1 MRPLN
6 LTISAFGPYKDE
18 TFIDFTKLGEKGMYL
33 ITGDTG
39 AGKTTIF
46 DAICFALYG
55 EPSGSSRDP
64 RMFRCKYSD
73 AKVPTYVELLFSY
86 HGKEYRIRRNPEY
99 ERPALRGGGTTTQ
112 KADAILEFPDGR
124 EAVTKTSEVTKE
136 VEKIIGL
143 SKDQFT
149 QIAMIAQGDFMKLL
163 LSDTTE
169 RSKIFRQI
177 FMTGRYQ
184 KLQEILKKEAN
195 KAENEYRLKSAIATD
210 NIAQIQVRSDDQEDR
225 KRFLE
230 CSKADELEAFID
242 DIDKEDK
249 EDLKLLSKKESELR
263 KSLADLNKSIG
274 VATERKKSEDLLKKN
289 KDALEKAKPEY
300 ESAKE
305 DLKNKAR
312 DYKKSEPLAIMISSE
327 KENLSSYDKLAETQA
342 NILDADKKLS
352 ALTKSKED
360 LVKKAADL
368 EKEYTSKK
376 KDQQKLKDVP
386 AKKIKAEE
394 ELGKIKNKGKEVQD
408 IVVAI
413 KNEYPKEKEK
423 LVDLQK
429 EYQDQARKYELIQR
443 EYESKN
449 RLFLDAQAGIL
460 AEGLSQGEPCPVCGS
475 TDHPHLAVLKQEVP
489 LQKDVDDA
497 MNRAEKQRALMQKAV
512 SSASAKKAE
521 VNKLFDTIIDDIK
534 SYINIVLGE
543 DHDDH
548 IDENKYKSGYYDNG
562 EAARNEDKS
571 IALDDSDISGSDDK
585 SDINAY
591 ISNIAAILSDEEG
604 LKSSKEKYEL
614 PEGLSESLNQE
625 FDSLKKD
632 LKNVNALISSLKKDA
647 DLLESLSA
655 EIPALEKKIKEVSR
669 QQNENALYSK
679 ELETTITGLKVREKE
694 LKKSLTYESK
704 EKALEHIKKLELEKE
719 VIDKAYKDADAK
731 VRECEKKI
739 QDLTGQ
745 IAALSKNLA
754 KGKSENLEELE
765 EKRSDLNKEY
775 TDNNKLLSLV
785 KSRIDDNK
793 ELKAKLLSLGTEL
806 EVLEHELTY
815 KKIISQTAN
824 GNLSGKAKIMLETYI
839 QRSFFD
845 RIINRANVRFM
856 TMSGGHYELVR
867 RDEDNIKSQ
876 SGLELDVIDHYNG
889 GTRSVRTL
897 SGGESFMASL
907 SLALG
912 LSDEIQRSA
921 GGIQLDTMFVDEGFG
936 SLDDATLDQA
946 ISSLAS
952 LSEGNRLVGIISHVG
967 ELKERIDK
975 QLVVTVTQGK
985 GSFIECRVE

>member
-112 KADAILEFPDGR
+112 KADALLELPDGR

-184 KLQEILKKEAN
+184 RLQEILKKEAN
-195 KAENEYRLKSAIATD
+195 KTEDDYKLKSAIATEK
-210 NIAQIQVRSDDQEDR
+210 IAQIQVRSEDQEEQ

-230 CSKADELEAFID
+230 CSKADEIEAFID

-249 EDLKLLSKKESELR
+249 EDFKLFSKKESELR
-263 KSLADLNKSIG
+263 KSLADLNRSIG
-274 VATERKKSEDLLKKN
+274 VATERKKSEDLLNKN
-289 KDALEKAKPEY
+289 KAALEKAKPEY

-305 DLKNKAR
+305 DLKNKAK

-327 KENLSSYDKLAETQA
+327 KENLSSYDKLDETQ
-342 NILDADKKLS
+342 NSILEAEKKLS
-352 ALTKSKED
+352 ALKKSKEE
-360 LVKKAADL
+360 LVNKAAEL
-368 EKEYTSKK
+368 EKEYAAKK

-386 AKKIKAEE
+386 ARKIKAEE
-394 ELGKIKNKGKEVQD
+394 ELGKIKNKGKDVQD

-413 KNEYPKEKEK
+413 KNEYPKEKEE
-423 LVDLQK
+423 LLDLQK
-429 EYQDQARKYELIQR
+429 EYQDQAKKYELIQR

-460 AEGLSQGEPCPVCGS
+460 AEDLSEGEPCPVCGS
-475 TDHPHLAVLKQEVP
+475 TVHPHLAVLKQEVP

-512 SSASAKKAE
+512 SRASAKKAE

-534 SYINIVLGE
+534 SYINKGFIE
-543 DHDDH
+543 D
-548 IDENKYKSGYYDNG
+548 IEDEHKDNIEAIDNG
-562 EAARNEDKS
+562 DILRSEDKS
-571 IALDDSDISGSDDK
+571 IASDKGDVSRHEDKADISS
-585 SDINAY
+585 N
-591 ISNIAAILSDEEG
+591 ISNIAAILSDEEE
-604 LKSSKEKYEL
+604 LRSSKEKYEI
-614 PEGLSESLNQE
+614 PEGLSDSLGLE

-632 LKNVNALISSLKKDA
+632 LKDVTAVIKSLKEA
-647 DLLESLSA
+647 SDLLESLTA
-655 EIPALEKKIKEVSR
+655 EIPAFEKSIKEVS
-669 QQNENALYSK
+669 QMQNENALSSK

-719 VIDKAYKDADAK
+719 AIDKAYKDADAK
-731 VRECEKKI
+731 ARDCEKKV

-765 EKRSDLNKEY
+765 ERRSDLNKEY

-785 KSRIDDNK
+785 KNRIDNNK
-793 ELKAKLLSLGTEL
+793 ELKTKLLSLGTEL
-806 EVLEHELTY
+806 ETLEHEFTY

-985 GSFIECRVE
+985 GSFIECRTE

>member
-112 KADAILEFPDGR
+112 KADALLEFPDGR

-184 KLQEILKKEAN
+184 RLQEILKKEAN
-195 KAENEYRLKSAIATD
+195 KTEDDYKLKSAIATEK
-210 NIAQIQVRSDDQEDR
+210 IAQIQVRSEDQEEQ

-230 CSKADELEAFID
+230 CSKADEIEAFID

-249 EDLKLLSKKESELR
+249 EDLKLFSKKESELR
-263 KSLADLNKSIG
+263 KSLADLNRSIG
-274 VATERKKSEDLLKKN
+274 VATERKKSEDLLNKN
-289 KDALEKAKPEY
+289 KAALEKAKPEY

-305 DLKNKAR
+305 DLKNKAK

-327 KENLSSYDKLAETQA
+327 KENLSSYDKLDETQ
-342 NILDADKKLS
+342 NSILEAEKKLS
-352 ALTKSKED
+352 ALKKSKEE
-360 LVKKAADL
+360 LVNKAAEL
-368 EKEYTSKK
+368 EKEYAAKK

-386 AKKIKAEE
+386 ARKIKAEE
-394 ELGKIKNKGKEVQD
+394 ELGKIKNKGKDVQD

-413 KNEYPKEKEK
+413 KNEYPKEKEE
-423 LVDLQK
+423 LLDLQK
-429 EYQDQARKYELIQR
+429 EYQDQAKKYELIQR

-460 AEGLSQGEPCPVCGS
+460 AEGLSEGEPCPVCGS
-475 TDHPHLAVLKQEVP
+475 TVHPHLAVLKQEVP

-512 SSASAKKAE
+512 SRASAKKAE

-534 SYINIVLGE
+534 SYINKGFIE
-543 DHDDH
+543 D
-548 IDENKYKSGYYDNG
+548 IEDEHKDNIEAIDNG
-562 EAARNEDKS
+562 DISRSEDKS
-571 IALDDSDISGSDDK
+571 IASDKGDVSRHEDKADISS
-585 SDINAY
+585 N
-591 ISNIAAILSDEEG
+591 ISNIAAILSDEEE
-604 LKSSKEKYEL
+604 LRSSKEKYEI
-614 PEGLSESLNQE
+614 PEGLSDSLGLE

-632 LKNVNALISSLKKDA
+632 LKDVTAVIKSLKEA
-647 DLLESLSA
+647 SDLLESLTA
-655 EIPALEKKIKEVSR
+655 EIPAFEKSIKEVS
-669 QQNENALYSK
+669 QMQNENALSSK

-719 VIDKAYKDADAK
+719 AIDKAYKDADAK
-731 VRECEKKI
+731 ARDCEKKV

-765 EKRSDLNKEY
+765 ERRSDLNKEY
-775 TDNNKLLSLV
+775 TDNNKLLSFV
-785 KSRIDDNK
+785 KNRIDNNK
-793 ELKAKLLSLGTEL
+793 ELKTKLLSLGTEL
-806 EVLEHELTY
+806 ETLEHEFTY

-985 GSFIECRVE
+985 GSFIECRTE

>member
-112 KADAILEFPDGR
+112 KADALLELPDGR

-184 KLQEILKKEAN
+184 RLQEILKKEAN
-195 KAENEYRLKSAIATD
+195 KAENDYKLKSAIATE
-210 NIAQIQVRSDDQEDR
+210 NIAQIQVRSEDQEEQ

-230 CSKADELEAFID
+230 CSKADEIEAFID

-249 EDLKLLSKKESELR
+249 EDLKLFSKKESELR
-263 KSLADLNKSIG
+263 KSLADLNRSIG
-274 VATERKKSEDLLKKN
+274 VATERKKSEDLLNKN
-289 KDALEKAKPEY
+289 KAALEKAKPEY

-305 DLKNKAR
+305 DLKNKAK

-327 KENLSSYDKLAETQA
+327 KENLSSYDKLNDTQNSILEAE
-342 NILDADKKLS
+342 KKLS
-352 ALTKSKED
+352 ALKKSKEE
-360 LVKKAADL
+360 LANKAAEL
-368 EKEYTSKK
+368 EKEYAAKK

-386 AKKIKAEE
+386 ARKIKAEE
-394 ELGKIKNKGKEVQD
+394 ELGKIKNKGKDVQD

-413 KNEYPKEKEK
+413 KNEYPKEKEE
-423 LVDLQK
+423 LLDLQK
-429 EYQDQARKYELIQR
+429 EYQDQAKKYELIQR

-460 AEGLSQGEPCPVCGS
+460 AEGLSEGEPCPVCGS
-475 TDHPHLAVLKQEVP
+475 TVHPHLAVLKQEVP

-512 SSASAKKAE
+512 SRASAKKAE

-534 SYINIVLGE
+534 SYINKGFIE
-543 DHDDH
+543 DIEDEHKDKIEA
-548 IDENKYKSGYYDNG
+548 IDNCDIS
-562 EAARNEDKS
+562 RSEDKS
-571 IALDDSDISGSDDK
+571 IASDKGDVSRHEDKADISS
-585 SDINAY
+585 N
-591 ISNIAAILSDEEG
+591 ISNIAAILSDEEE
-604 LKSSKEKYEL
+604 LRSSKEKYEI
-614 PEGLSESLNQE
+614 PAGLSDSLGLE

-632 LKNVNALISSLKKDA
+632 LKDVTAVIKSLKEA
-647 DLLESLSA
+647 SDLLESLTA
-655 EIPALEKKIKEVSR
+655 EIPAFEKAIKEVS
-669 QQNENALYSK
+669 QMQNENALSSK

-731 VRECEKKI
+731 ARDFEKKV

-765 EKRSDLNKEY
+765 ERRSDLNKEY

-785 KSRIDDNK
+785 KNRIDNNK
-793 ELKAKLLSLGTEL
+793 ELKTKLLSLGTEL

-815 KKIISQTAN
+815 KNIISQTAN

-985 GSFIECRVE
+985 GSFIECRTE

>member
-112 KADAILEFPDGR
+112 KADALLEFPDGR

-184 KLQEILKKEAN
+184 RLQEILKKEAN
-195 KAENEYRLKSAIATD
+195 KAEDDYKLKSAIATEK
-210 NIAQIQVRSDDQEDR
+210 IAQIQVRSEDQEEQ

-230 CSKADELEAFID
+230 CSKADEIEAFID

-249 EDLKLLSKKESELR
+249 EDLKLFSKKESELR
-263 KSLADLNKSIG
+263 KSLADLNRSIG
-274 VATERKKSEDLLKKN
+274 VATERKKSEDLLNKN
-289 KDALEKAKPEY
+289 KAALEKAKPEY

-305 DLKNKAR
+305 DLKNKAK

-327 KENLSSYDKLAETQA
+327 KENLSSYDKLDETQ
-342 NILDADKKLS
+342 NSILEAEKKLS
-352 ALTKSKED
+352 ALKKSKKE
-360 LVKKAADL
+360 LVNKAAEL
-368 EKEYTSKK
+368 EKEYAAKK

-386 AKKIKAEE
+386 ARKIKAEE
-394 ELGKIKNKGKEVQD
+394 ELGKIKNKGKDVQD

-413 KNEYPKEKEK
+413 KNEYPKEKEE
-423 LVDLQK
+423 LLDLQK
-429 EYQDQARKYELIQR
+429 EYQDQAKKYELIQR

-460 AEGLSQGEPCPVCGS
+460 AEGLSEGEPCPVCGS
-475 TDHPHLAVLKQEVP
+475 TVHPHLAVLKQEVP

-512 SSASAKKAE
+512 SRASAKKAE

-534 SYINIVLGE
+534 SYINKGFIE
-543 DHDDH
+543 D
-548 IDENKYKSGYYDNG
+548 IEDEHKDNIEAIDNG
-562 EAARNEDKS
+562 DISRSEDKN
-571 IALDDSDISGSDDK
+571 IASDKGDASRREDKADISS
-585 SDINAY
+585 N
-591 ISNIAAILSDEEG
+591 ISNIAAILSDEEE
-604 LKSSKEKYEL
+604 LRSSKEKYEI
-614 PEGLSESLNQE
+614 PEGLSDSLGLE

-632 LKNVNALISSLKKDA
+632 LKDVTAVIKSLKEA
-647 DLLESLSA
+647 SDLLESLTA
-655 EIPALEKKIKEVSR
+655 EIPAFEKSIKEVS
-669 QQNENALYSK
+669 QMQNENALSSK

-719 VIDKAYKDADAK
+719 AIDKAYKDADAK
-731 VRECEKKI
+731 ARDCEKKV

-765 EKRSDLNKEY
+765 ERRSDLNKEY

-785 KSRIDDNK
+785 KNRIDNNK
-793 ELKAKLLSLGTEL
+793 ELKTKLLSLGTEL
-806 EVLEHELTY
+806 ETLEHEFTY

-975 QLVVTVTQGK
+975 QLVVTVTQDK
-985 GSFIECRVE
+985 GSFIECRTE

>member
-112 KADAILEFPDGR
+112 KADALLELPDGR

-184 KLQEILKKEAN
+184 RLQEILKKEAN
-195 KAENEYRLKSAIATD
+195 KAENDYKLKSAIATD
-210 NIAQIQVRSDDQEDR
+210 NIAQIQVRSEDQEEQ

-230 CSKADELEAFID
+230 CSKADEIEAFID

-249 EDLKLLSKKESELR
+249 EDLKLFSKKESELR
-263 KSLADLNKSIG
+263 KSLADLNRSIG
-274 VATERKKSEDLLKKN
+274 VATERKKSEDLLNKN
-289 KDALEKAKPEY
+289 KAALEKARPEY

-305 DLKNKAR
+305 DLKNKAK

-327 KENLSSYDKLAETQA
+327 KENLSSYDKLNDTQNSILEAE
-342 NILDADKKLS
+342 KKLS
-352 ALTKSKED
+352 ALKKSKEE
-360 LVKKAADL
+360 LINKAAEL
-368 EKEYTSKK
+368 EKEYAAKK

-386 AKKIKAEE
+386 ARKIKAEE
-394 ELGKIKNKGKEVQD
+394 ELGKIKNKGKDVQD

-413 KNEYPKEKEK
+413 KNEYPKEKEE
-423 LVDLQK
+423 LLDLQK
-429 EYQDQARKYELIQR
+429 EYQDQAKKYELIQR

-460 AEGLSQGEPCPVCGS
+460 AEGLSEGEPCPVCGS
-475 TDHPHLAVLKQEVP
+475 TVHPHLAVLKQEVP

-512 SSASAKKAE
+512 SRASAKKAE

-534 SYINIVLGE
+534 SYINKGFIE
-543 DHDDH
+543 D
-548 IDENKYKSGYYDNG
+548 IEDEHKDKIEAIDNG
-562 EAARNEDKS
+562 DISRSEDKS
-571 IALDDSDISGSDDK
+571 IASDKGDVSRHEDKADISS
-585 SDINAY
+585 N
-591 ISNIAAILSDEEG
+591 ISNIAAILSDEEE
-604 LKSSKEKYEL
+604 LRSSKEKYEI
-614 PEGLSESLNQE
+614 PAGLSDSLGLE

-632 LKNVNALISSLKKDA
+632 LKDVTAVIKSLKEA
-647 DLLESLSA
+647 SDLLESLTA
-655 EIPALEKKIKEVSR
+655 EIPAFEKSIKEVS
-669 QQNENALYSK
+669 QMQNENALSSK

-719 VIDKAYKDADAK
+719 AIDKAYKDADAK
-731 VRECEKKI
+731 ARDCEKKV

-754 KGKSENLEELE
+754 KGKSENLEKLE
-765 EKRSDLNKEY
+765 ERRSDLNKEY

-785 KSRIDDNK
+785 KNRIDNNK
-793 ELKAKLLSLGTEL
+793 ELKTKLLSLGTEL
-806 EVLEHELTY
+806 ETLEHELTY

-985 GSFIECRVE
+985 GSFIECRTE

>member
-184 KLQEILKKEAN
+184 RLQEILKKEAN
-195 KAENEYRLKSAIATD
+195 KAEDDYKLKLAIATD
-210 NIAQIQVRSDDQEDR
+210 NIAQIQVRSEDQEEQ

-230 CSKADELEAFID
+230 CSKADEIEAFID

-249 EDLKLLSKKESELR
+249 EDFKLFSKKESELR
-263 KSLADLNKSIG
+263 KSLADLNRSIG
-274 VATERKKSEDLLKKN
+274 VATERKKSEDLLNKN
-289 KDALEKAKPEY
+289 KAALEKAKPEY

-305 DLKNKAR
+305 DLKNKAK

-327 KENLSSYDKLAETQA
+327 KENLSSYDKLDETQ
-342 NILDADKKLS
+342 NSILEAEKKLS
-352 ALTKSKED
+352 ALKKSKEE
-360 LVKKAADL
+360 LVNKAAEL
-368 EKEYTSKK
+368 EKEYAAKK

-386 AKKIKAEE
+386 ARKIKAEE
-394 ELGKIKNKGKEVQD
+394 ELGKIKNKGKDVQD

-413 KNEYPKEKEK
+413 KNEYPKEKEE
-423 LVDLQK
+423 LLDLQK
-429 EYQDQARKYELIQR
+429 EYQDQAKKYELIQR

-460 AEGLSQGEPCPVCGS
+460 AEGLSEGEPCPVCGS
-475 TDHPHLAVLKQEVP
+475 TVHPHLAVLKQEVP

-512 SSASAKKAE
+512 SRASAKKAE

-534 SYINIVLGE
+534 SYINKGFIE
-543 DHDDH
+543 D
-548 IDENKYKSGYYDNG
+548 IEDEHKDNIEAIDNG
-562 EAARNEDKS
+562 DISRSEDKN
-571 IALDDSDISGSDDK
+571 IASDKGDVSRHEDKADISS
-585 SDINAY
+585 N
-591 ISNIAAILSDEEG
+591 ISNIAAILSDEEE
-604 LKSSKEKYEL
+604 LRSSKEKYEI
-614 PEGLSESLNQE
+614 PEGLSDSLGLE

-632 LKNVNALISSLKKDA
+632 LKDVTAVIKSLKEA
-647 DLLESLSA
+647 SDLLESLTA
-655 EIPALEKKIKEVSR
+655 EIPAFEKSIKEVS
-669 QQNENALYSK
+669 QMQNENALSSK

-719 VIDKAYKDADAK
+719 AIDKAYKDADAK
-731 VRECEKKI
+731 ARDCEKKV

-765 EKRSDLNKEY
+765 ERRSDLNKEY

-785 KSRIDDNK
+785 KNRIDNNK
-793 ELKAKLLSLGTEL
+793 ELKTKLLSLGTEL
-806 EVLEHELTY
+806 ETLEHEFTY

-985 GSFIECRVE
+985 GSFIECRTE

>member
-112 KADAILEFPDGR
+112 KADALLELPDGR

-184 KLQEILKKEAN
+184 RLQEILKKEAN
-195 KAENEYRLKSAIATD
+195 KAEDDYKLKSAIATEK
-210 NIAQIQVRSDDQEDR
+210 IAQIQVRSEDQEEQ

-230 CSKADELEAFID
+230 CSKTDEIEAFID

-249 EDLKLLSKKESELR
+249 EDLKFFSKKESELR
-263 KSLADLNKSIG
+263 KSLADLNRSIG
-274 VATERKKSEDLLKKN
+274 VATERKKSEDLLNKN
-289 KDALEKAKPEY
+289 KAALEKAKPEY

-305 DLKNKAR
+305 DLKNKAK

-327 KENLSSYDKLAETQA
+327 KENLSSYDKLDETQ
-342 NILDADKKLS
+342 NSILEAEKKLS
-352 ALTKSKED
+352 ALKKSKEE
-360 LVKKAADL
+360 LVNKAAEL
-368 EKEYTSKK
+368 EKEYAAKK

-386 AKKIKAEE
+386 ARKIKAEE
-394 ELGKIKNKGKEVQD
+394 ELGKIKNKGKDVQD

-413 KNEYPKEKEK
+413 KNEYPKEKEE
-423 LVDLQK
+423 LLDLQK
-429 EYQDQARKYELIQR
+429 EYQDQAKKYELIQR

-460 AEGLSQGEPCPVCGS
+460 AEGLSEGEPCPVCGS
-475 TDHPHLAVLKQEVP
+475 TVHPHLAVLKQEVP

-512 SSASAKKAE
+512 SRASAKKAE

-534 SYINIVLGE
+534 SYINKGFIE
-543 DHDDH
+543 DIEDEHKDNIEA
-548 IDENKYKSGYYDNG
+548 IDN
-562 EAARNEDKS
+562 
-571 IALDDSDISGSDDK
+571 SDISRSEDKNIASDKGDVSRHEDK
-585 SDINAY
+585 ADISSN
-591 ISNIAAILSDEEG
+591 ISNIAAILSDEEE
-604 LKSSKEKYEL
+604 LRSSKEKYEI
-614 PEGLSESLNQE
+614 PEGLSDSLGLE

-632 LKNVNALISSLKKDA
+632 LKDVTAVIKSLKEA
-647 DLLESLSA
+647 SDLLESLTA
-655 EIPALEKKIKEVSR
+655 EIPAFEKSIKEVS
-669 QQNENALYSK
+669 QMQNENALSSK

-719 VIDKAYKDADAK
+719 AIDKAYKDADAK
-731 VRECEKKI
+731 ARDCEKKV

-765 EKRSDLNKEY
+765 ERRSDLNKEY

-785 KSRIDDNK
+785 KNRIDNNK
-793 ELKAKLLSLGTEL
+793 ELKTKLLSLGTEL
-806 EVLEHELTY
+806 ETLEHEFTY

-985 GSFIECRVE
+985 GSFIECRTE

>member
-99 ERPALRGGGTTTQ
+99 ERPALRGGGTTSQ
-112 KADAILEFPDGR
+112 KADALLELPDGR

-184 KLQEILKKEAN
+184 RLQEILKKEAN
-195 KAENEYRLKSAIATD
+195 KAENDYKFKSAIATD
-210 NIAQIQVRSDDQEDR
+210 NIAQIQVRSEDQEEQ

-230 CSKADELEAFID
+230 CSKSDEIEAFID

-249 EDLKLLSKKESELR
+249 EDLKLFSKKESELR
-263 KSLADLNKSIG
+263 KSLADLNRSIG
-274 VATERKKSEDLLKKN
+274 VATERKKSEDLLNKN
-289 KDALEKAKPEY
+289 KAALEKAKPEY

-305 DLKNKAR
+305 DLKNKAK

-327 KENLSSYDKLAETQA
+327 KENLSSYDKLNDTQNSILEAE
-342 NILDADKKLS
+342 KKLS
-352 ALTKSKED
+352 ALKKSKEE
-360 LVKKAADL
+360 LVNKAAEL
-368 EKEYTSKK
+368 EKEYDAKK

-386 AKKIKAEE
+386 ARKIKAEE
-394 ELGKIKNKGKEVQD
+394 ELGKIKNKGKDVQD

-413 KNEYPKEKEK
+413 KNEYPKEKEE
-423 LVDLQK
+423 LFSLQK
-429 EYQDQARKYELIQR
+429 EYQDQAKKYELIQR

-475 TDHPHLAVLKQEVP
+475 TVHPHLAVLKQEVP

-512 SSASAKKAE
+512 SRASAKKAE

-534 SYINIVLGE
+534 SYINKGFIE
-543 DHDDH
+543 D
-548 IDENKYKSGYYDNG
+548 IEDEHKDNIEAIDNG
-562 EAARNEDKS
+562 DISRSEDKS
-571 IALDDSDISGSDDK
+571 IASDKGDVSRHEDKADISS
-585 SDINAY
+585 N
-591 ISNIAAILSDEEG
+591 ISNIAAILSDEEE
-604 LKSSKEKYEL
+604 LRSSKEKYEI
-614 PEGLSESLNQE
+614 PAGLSDSLGLE
-625 FDSLKKD
+625 FDSLKKE
-632 LKNVNALISSLKKDA
+632 LKDVTAVIKSLKEVS
-647 DLLESLSA
+647 DLLESLTS
-655 EIPALEKKIKEVSR
+655 EIPAFEKSIKEVS
-669 QQNENALYSK
+669 QMQNENALSSK

-719 VIDKAYKDADAK
+719 AIDKAYKDADAK
-731 VRECEKKI
+731 ARDCEKKV

-765 EKRSDLNKEY
+765 ERRSDLNKEY

-785 KSRIDDNK
+785 KNRIDNNK
-793 ELKAKLLSLGTEL
+793 ELKTKLLSLGTEL
-806 EVLEHELTY
+806 ETLEHELTY

-985 GSFIECRVE
+985 GSFIECKVE

>member
-184 KLQEILKKEAN
+184 RLQEILKKEAN
-195 KAENEYRLKSAIATD
+195 KTEDDYKLKLAIATEK
-210 NIAQIQVRSDDQEDR
+210 IAQIQVRSEDQEEQ

-230 CSKADELEAFID
+230 CSKTDEIEAFID

-249 EDLKLLSKKESELR
+249 EDLKLFSKKESELR

-274 VATERKKSEDLLKKN
+274 VATERKKSEDLLNKN
-289 KDALEKAKPEY
+289 KAALEKAKPEY

-305 DLKNKAR
+305 DLKNKAK

-327 KENLSSYDKLAETQA
+327 KENLSSYDKLDETQ
-342 NILDADKKLS
+342 NSILEAEKKLS
-352 ALTKSKED
+352 ALKKSKEE
-360 LVKKAADL
+360 LVNKAAEL
-368 EKEYTSKK
+368 EKEYAAKK
-376 KDQQKLKDVP
+376 KNQQKLKDVP
-386 AKKIKAEE
+386 ARKIKAEE
-394 ELGKIKNKGKEVQD
+394 ELGKIKNKGKDVQD

-413 KNEYPKEKEK
+413 KNEYPKEKEE
-423 LVDLQK
+423 LLDLQK
-429 EYQDQARKYELIQR
+429 EYQDQAKKYELIQR

-460 AEGLSQGEPCPVCGS
+460 AEGLSEGEPCPVCGS
-475 TDHPHLAVLKQEVP
+475 TVHPHLAVLKQEVP

-512 SSASAKKAE
+512 SRASAKKAE

-534 SYINIVLGE
+534 SYINKGFIE
-543 DHDDH
+543 D
-548 IDENKYKSGYYDNG
+548 IEDEHKDNIEAIDNG
-562 EAARNEDKS
+562 DISRSEDKS
-571 IALDDSDISGSDDK
+571 IASDKGDVSRHEDKADISS
-585 SDINAY
+585 N
-591 ISNIAAILSDEEG
+591 ISNIAAILSDEEELG
-604 LKSSKEKYEL
+604 SSKEKYEI
-614 PEGLSESLNQE
+614 PEGLSDSLGLE

-632 LKNVNALISSLKKDA
+632 LKDVTAVIKSLKEA
-647 DLLESLSA
+647 SDLLESLTA
-655 EIPALEKKIKEVSR
+655 EIPAFEKSIKEVS
-669 QQNENALYSK
+669 QMQNENALSSK

-719 VIDKAYKDADAK
+719 AIDKAYKDADAK
-731 VRECEKKI
+731 ARDCEKKV

-765 EKRSDLNKEY
+765 ERRSDLNKEY

-785 KSRIDDNK
+785 KNRIDNNK
-793 ELKAKLLSLGTEL
+793 ELKTKLLSLGTEL
-806 EVLEHELTY
+806 ETLEHEFTY

-912 LSDEIQRSA
+912 LSDEIQRSV

-985 GSFIECRVE
+985 GSFIECRTE

>member
-112 KADAILEFPDGR
+112 KADALLEFPDGR

-184 KLQEILKKEAN
+184 RLQEILKKEAN
-195 KAENEYRLKSAIATD
+195 KTEDDYKLKSAIATEK
-210 NIAQIQVRSDDQEDR
+210 IAQIQVRSEDQEEQ

-230 CSKADELEAFID
+230 CSKADEIEAFID

-249 EDLKLLSKKESELR
+249 EDFKLFSKKESELR
-263 KSLADLNKSIG
+263 KSLADLNRSIG
-274 VATERKKSEDLLKKN
+274 VATERKKSEDLLNKN
-289 KDALEKAKPEY
+289 KAALEKAKPEY

-305 DLKNKAR
+305 DLKNKAK

-327 KENLSSYDKLAETQA
+327 KENLSSYDKLDETQ
-342 NILDADKKLS
+342 NSILEAEKKLS
-352 ALTKSKED
+352 ALKKSKEE
-360 LVKKAADL
+360 LVNKAAEL
-368 EKEYTSKK
+368 EKEYAAKK

-386 AKKIKAEE
+386 ARKIKAEE
-394 ELGKIKNKGKEVQD
+394 ELGKIKNKGKDVQD

-413 KNEYPKEKEK
+413 KNEYPKEKEE
-423 LVDLQK
+423 LLDLQK
-429 EYQDQARKYELIQR
+429 EYQDQAKKYELIQR

-460 AEGLSQGEPCPVCGS
+460 AEDLSEGEPCPVCGS
-475 TDHPHLAVLKQEVP
+475 TVHPHLAVLKQEVP

-512 SSASAKKAE
+512 SRASAKKAE

-534 SYINIVLGE
+534 SYINKGFIE
-543 DHDDH
+543 D
-548 IDENKYKSGYYDNG
+548 IEDEHKDNIEAIDNG
-562 EAARNEDKS
+562 DILRSEDKS
-571 IALDDSDISGSDDK
+571 IASDKGDVSRHEDKADISS
-585 SDINAY
+585 N
-591 ISNIAAILSDEEG
+591 ISNIAAILSDEEE
-604 LKSSKEKYEL
+604 LRSSKEKYEI
-614 PEGLSESLNQE
+614 PEGLSDSLGLE

-632 LKNVNALISSLKKDA
+632 LKDVTAVIKSLKEA
-647 DLLESLSA
+647 SDLLESLTA
-655 EIPALEKKIKEVSR
+655 EIPAFEKSIKEVS
-669 QQNENALYSK
+669 QMQNENALSSK

-719 VIDKAYKDADAK
+719 AIDKAYKDADAK
-731 VRECEKKI
+731 ARDCEKKV

-765 EKRSDLNKEY
+765 ERRSDLNKEY

-785 KSRIDDNK
+785 KNRIDNNK
-793 ELKAKLLSLGTEL
+793 ELKTKLLSLGTEL
-806 EVLEHELTY
+806 ETLEHEFTY

-985 GSFIECRVE
+985 GSFIECRTE

>member
-112 KADAILEFPDGR
+112 KADALLELPDGR

-184 KLQEILKKEAN
+184 RLQEILKKEAN
-195 KAENEYRLKSAIATD
+195 KAENDYKFKSAIATD
-210 NIAQIQVRSDDQEDR
+210 NIAQIQVRSEDQEEQ

-230 CSKADELEAFID
+230 CSKADEIEAFID

-249 EDLKLLSKKESELR
+249 EDLKLFSKKESELR
-263 KSLADLNKSIG
+263 KSLADLNRSIG
-274 VATERKKSEDLLKKN
+274 VATERKKSEDLLNKN
-289 KDALEKAKPEY
+289 KAALEKAKPEY

-305 DLKNKAR
+305 DLKNKAK

-327 KENLSSYDKLAETQA
+327 KENLSSYDKLNDTQNSILEAE
-342 NILDADKKLS
+342 KKLS
-352 ALTKSKED
+352 ALKKSKEE
-360 LVKKAADL
+360 LVNKAAEL
-368 EKEYTSKK
+368 EKEYAAKK

-386 AKKIKAEE
+386 ARKIKAEE
-394 ELGKIKNKGKEVQD
+394 ELGKIKNKGKDVQD

-413 KNEYPKEKEK
+413 KNEYPKEKEE
-423 LVDLQK
+423 LLDLQK
-429 EYQDQARKYELIQR
+429 EYQDQAKNYELIQR

-460 AEGLSQGEPCPVCGS
+460 AEGLSEGEPCPVCGS
-475 TDHPHLAVLKQEVP
+475 TVHPHLAVLKQEIP

-512 SSASAKKAE
+512 SRASAKKAE

-534 SYINIVLGE
+534 SYINKGIIE
-543 DHDDH
+543 D
-548 IDENKYKSGYYDNG
+548 IEDEHKDKIEAIDNG
-562 EAARNEDKS
+562 DISRSEDKN
-571 IALDDSDISGSDDK
+571 IASDKGDVSRHEDKADISS
-585 SDINAY
+585 N
-591 ISNIAAILSDEEG
+591 ISNIAAILSDEEE
-604 LKSSKEKYEL
+604 LRSSKEKYEI
-614 PEGLSESLNQE
+614 PAGLSDSLGLE

-632 LKNVNALISSLKKDA
+632 LKDVTAVIKSLKEA
-647 DLLESLSA
+647 SDLLESLTA
-655 EIPALEKKIKEVSR
+655 EIPAFEKSIKEVS
-669 QQNENALYSK
+669 QMQNENALSSK

-719 VIDKAYKDADAK
+719 AIDKAYKDADAK
-731 VRECEKKI
+731 ARDCEKKV

-765 EKRSDLNKEY
+765 ERRSDLNKEY

-785 KSRIDDNK
+785 KNRIDNNK
-793 ELKAKLLSLGTEL
+793 ELKTKLLSLGTEL

-985 GSFIECRVE
+985 GSFIECRTE

>member
-112 KADAILEFPDGR
+112 KADALLELPGGR

-184 KLQEILKKEAN
+184 RLQEILKKEAN
-195 KAENEYRLKSAIATD
+195 KAENDYKFKSAIATD
-210 NIAQIQVRSDDQEDR
+210 NIAQIQVRSEDQEEQ

-230 CSKADELEAFID
+230 CSKADEIEAFID

-249 EDLKLLSKKESELR
+249 EDLKLFSKKESELR
-263 KSLADLNKSIG
+263 KSLADLNRSIG
-274 VATERKKSEDLLKKN
+274 VATERKKSEDLLNKN
-289 KDALEKAKPEY
+289 KAALEKAKPEY

-305 DLKNKAR
+305 DLKNKAK

-327 KENLSSYDKLAETQA
+327 KENLSSYDKLNDTQNSILEAE
-342 NILDADKKLS
+342 KKLS
-352 ALTKSKED
+352 ALKKSKEE
-360 LVKKAADL
+360 LVNKAAEL
-368 EKEYTSKK
+368 EKEYAAKK

-386 AKKIKAEE
+386 ARKIKAEE
-394 ELGKIKNKGKEVQD
+394 ELGKIKNKGKDVQD

-413 KNEYPKEKEK
+413 KNEYPKEKEE
-423 LVDLQK
+423 LLDLQK
-429 EYQDQARKYELIQR
+429 EYQDQAKKYELIQR

-460 AEGLSQGEPCPVCGS
+460 AEGLSEGEPCPVCGS
-475 TDHPHLAVLKQEVP
+475 TVHPHLAVLKQEVP

-512 SSASAKKAE
+512 SRASAKKAE

-534 SYINIVLGE
+534 SYINKGFIE
-543 DHDDH
+543 D
-548 IDENKYKSGYYDNG
+548 IEDEHKDNIEAIDNG
-562 EAARNEDKS
+562 DISRSEDKN
-571 IALDDSDISGSDDK
+571 IASDKGDVSRHEDKADISS
-585 SDINAY
+585 N
-591 ISNIAAILSDEEG
+591 ISNIAAILSDEEE
-604 LKSSKEKYEL
+604 LRSSKEKYEI
-614 PEGLSESLNQE
+614 PAGLSDSLVLE

-632 LKNVNALISSLKKDA
+632 LKDVTAVIKSLKEA
-647 DLLESLSA
+647 SDLLESLTA
-655 EIPALEKKIKEVSR
+655 EIPAFEKLIKEVS
-669 QQNENALYSK
+669 QMQNENALSSK

-719 VIDKAYKDADAK
+719 AIDKAYKDADAK
-731 VRECEKKI
+731 VRDCEKKV

-765 EKRSDLNKEY
+765 ERRSDLNKEY

-785 KSRIDDNK
+785 KNRIDNNK
-793 ELKAKLLSLGTEL
+793 ELKTKLLSLGTEL
-806 EVLEHELTY
+806 ETLEQELTY

-985 GSFIECRVE
+985 GSFIECKVE

>member
-112 KADAILEFPDGR
+112 KADALLEFPDGR

-184 KLQEILKKEAN
+184 RLQEILKKEAN
-195 KAENEYRLKSAIATD
+195 KAEDDYKLKSAIATEK
-210 NIAQIQVRSDDQEDR
+210 IAQIQVRSEDQEEQ

-230 CSKADELEAFID
+230 CSKTDEIEAFID

-249 EDLKLLSKKESELR
+249 EDLKFFSKKESELR
-263 KSLADLNKSIG
+263 KSLADLNRSIG
-274 VATERKKSEDLLKKN
+274 VATERKKSEDLLNKN
-289 KDALEKAKPEY
+289 KAALEKAKPEY

-305 DLKNKAR
+305 DLKNKAK

-327 KENLSSYDKLAETQA
+327 KENLSSYDKLDETQ
-342 NILDADKKLS
+342 NSILEAEKKLS
-352 ALTKSKED
+352 ALKKSKEE
-360 LVKKAADL
+360 LVNKAAEL
-368 EKEYTSKK
+368 EKEYAAKK

-386 AKKIKAEE
+386 ARKIKAEE
-394 ELGKIKNKGKEVQD
+394 ELGKIKNKGKDVQD

-413 KNEYPKEKEK
+413 KNEYPKEKEE
-423 LVDLQK
+423 LLDLQK
-429 EYQDQARKYELIQR
+429 EYQDQAKKYELIQR

-460 AEGLSQGEPCPVCGS
+460 AEGLSEGEPCPVCGS
-475 TDHPHLAVLKQEVP
+475 TVHPHLAVLKQEVP

-512 SSASAKKAE
+512 SRASAKKAE

-534 SYINIVLGE
+534 SYINKGFIE
-543 DHDDH
+543 DIEDEHKDNIEA
-548 IDENKYKSGYYDNG
+548 IDN
-562 EAARNEDKS
+562 
-571 IALDDSDISGSDDK
+571 SDISRSEDKNIASDKGDVSRHEDK
-585 SDINAY
+585 ADISSN
-591 ISNIAAILSDEEG
+591 ISNIAAILSDEEE
-604 LKSSKEKYEL
+604 LRSSKEKYEI
-614 PEGLSESLNQE
+614 PEGLSDSLGLE

-632 LKNVNALISSLKKDA
+632 LKDVTAVIKSLKEA
-647 DLLESLSA
+647 SDLLESLTA
-655 EIPALEKKIKEVSR
+655 EIPAFEKSIKEVS
-669 QQNENALYSK
+669 QMQNENALSSK

-719 VIDKAYKDADAK
+719 AIDKAYKDADAK
-731 VRECEKKI
+731 ARDCEKKV

-765 EKRSDLNKEY
+765 ERRSDLNKEY

-785 KSRIDDNK
+785 KNRIDNNK
-793 ELKAKLLSLGTEL
+793 ELKTKLLSLGTEL
-806 EVLEHELTY
+806 ETLEHEFTY

-985 GSFIECRVE
+985 GSFIECRTE

>member
-112 KADAILEFPDGR
+112 KADALLELPGGR

-184 KLQEILKKEAN
+184 RLQEILKKEAN
-195 KAENEYRLKSAIATD
+195 KAEDDYKLKLAIATD
-210 NIAQIQVRSDDQEDR
+210 NVAHIQVRSEDQEEQ

-230 CSKADELEAFID
+230 CSKADEIEAFID

-249 EDLKLLSKKESELR
+249 EDLKLFSKKESELR
-263 KSLADLNKSIG
+263 KSLADLNRSIG
-274 VATERKKSEDLLKKN
+274 VATERKKSEDLLNKN
-289 KDALEKAKPEY
+289 KAALEKAKPEY

-305 DLKNKAR
+305 DLKNKAK

-327 KENLSSYDKLAETQA
+327 KENLSSYDKLNDTQNSILEAE
-342 NILDADKKLS
+342 KKLS
-352 ALTKSKED
+352 ALKKSKEE
-360 LVKKAADL
+360 LVNKAAEL
-368 EKEYTSKK
+368 EKEYAAKK

-386 AKKIKAEE
+386 ARKIKAEE
-394 ELGKIKNKGKEVQD
+394 ELGKIKNKGKDVQD

-413 KNEYPKEKEK
+413 KNEYPKEKEE
-423 LVDLQK
+423 LLDLQK
-429 EYQDQARKYELIQR
+429 EYQDQAKKYELIQR

-460 AEGLSQGEPCPVCGS
+460 AEGLSEGEPCPVCGS
-475 TDHPHLAVLKQEVP
+475 TVHPHLAVLKQEVP

-512 SSASAKKAE
+512 SRASAKKAE

-534 SYINIVLGE
+534 SYINKGFIE
-543 DHDDH
+543 D
-548 IDENKYKSGYYDNG
+548 IEDEHKDNIEAIDNG
-562 EAARNEDKS
+562 DISRSEDKN
-571 IALDDSDISGSDDK
+571 IASDKGDVSRHEDKADIGS
-585 SDINAY
+585 N
-591 ISNIAAILSDEEG
+591 ISNIAAILSDEEE
-604 LKSSKEKYEL
+604 LRSSKEKYEI
-614 PEGLSESLNQE
+614 PAGLSDSLVLE

-632 LKNVNALISSLKKDA
+632 LKDVTAVIKSLKEA
-647 DLLESLSA
+647 SDLLESLTA
-655 EIPALEKKIKEVSR
+655 EIPAFEKLIKEVS
-669 QQNENALYSK
+669 QMQNENALSSK

-719 VIDKAYKDADAK
+719 AIDKAYKDADAK
-731 VRECEKKI
+731 VRDCEKKV

-765 EKRSDLNKEY
+765 ERRSDLNKEY

-785 KSRIDDNK
+785 KNRIDNNK
-793 ELKAKLLSLGTEL
+793 ELKTKLLSLGTEL
-806 EVLEHELTY
+806 ETLEQELTY

-985 GSFIECRVE
+985 GSFIECKVE

>member
-1 MRPLN
+1 
-6 LTISAFGPYKDE
+6 
-18 TFIDFTKLGEKGMYL
+18 
-33 ITGDTG
+33 
-39 AGKTTIF
+39 
-46 DAICFALYG
+46 
-55 EPSGSSRDP
+55 
-64 RMFRCKYSD
+64 
-73 AKVPTYVELLFSY
+73 
-86 HGKEYRIRRNPEY
+86 
-99 ERPALRGGGTTTQ
+99 
-112 KADAILEFPDGR
+112 
-124 EAVTKTSEVTKE
+124 
-136 VEKIIGL
+136 
-143 SKDQFT
+143 
-149 QIAMIAQGDFMKLL
+149 MKLL

-184 KLQEILKKEAN
+184 RLQEILKKEAN
-195 KAENEYRLKSAIATD
+195 KTEDDYKLKSAIATEK
-210 NIAQIQVRSDDQEDR
+210 IAQIQVRSEDQEEQ

-230 CSKADELEAFID
+230 CSKTDEIEAFID

-249 EDLKLLSKKESELR
+249 EDLKLFSKKESELR
-263 KSLADLNKSIG
+263 KSLADLNRSIG
-274 VATERKKSEDLLKKN
+274 VATERKKSEDLLNKN
-289 KDALEKAKPEY
+289 KAALEKAKPEY

-305 DLKNKAR
+305 DLKNKAK

-327 KENLSSYDKLAETQA
+327 KENLSSYDKLDETQ
-342 NILDADKKLS
+342 NSILEAEKKLS
-352 ALTKSKED
+352 ALKKSKEE
-360 LVKKAADL
+360 LVNRAAEL
-368 EKEYTSKK
+368 EKEYAAKK

-386 AKKIKAEE
+386 ARKIKAEE
-394 ELGKIKNKGKEVQD
+394 ELGKIKNKGKDVQD

-413 KNEYPKEKEK
+413 KNEYPKEKEE
-423 LVDLQK
+423 LLDLQK
-429 EYQDQARKYELIQR
+429 EYQDQAKKYELIQR

-460 AEGLSQGEPCPVCGS
+460 AEGLSEGEPCPVCGS
-475 TDHPHLAVLKQEVP
+475 TVHPHLAVLKQEVP

-512 SSASAKKAE
+512 SRASAKKAE

-534 SYINIVLGE
+534 SYINKGFIE
-543 DHDDH
+543 D
-548 IDENKYKSGYYDNG
+548 IEDEHKDNIEAIDNG
-562 EAARNEDKS
+562 DISRSEDKN
-571 IALDDSDISGSDDK
+571 IASDKGEVSRHEDKADISS
-585 SDINAY
+585 N
-591 ISNIAAILSDEEG
+591 ISNIAAILSDEEE
-604 LKSSKEKYEL
+604 LRSSKEKYEI
-614 PEGLSESLNQE
+614 PEGLSDSLGLE

-632 LKNVNALISSLKKDA
+632 LKDVTAVIKSLKEA
-647 DLLESLSA
+647 SDLLESLTA
-655 EIPALEKKIKEVSR
+655 EIPAFEKSIKEVS
-669 QQNENALYSK
+669 QMQNENALSSK

-719 VIDKAYKDADAK
+719 AIDKAYKDADAK
-731 VRECEKKI
+731 ARDCEKKV

-765 EKRSDLNKEY
+765 ERRSDLNKEY

-785 KSRIDDNK
+785 KNRIDNNK
-793 ELKAKLLSLGTEL
+793 ELKTKLLSLGTEL
-806 EVLEHELTY
+806 ETLEHEFTY

-985 GSFIECRVE
+985 GSFIECRTE

>member
-112 KADAILEFPDGR
+112 KADALLELPDGR

-184 KLQEILKKEAN
+184 RLQEILKKEAN
-195 KAENEYRLKSAIATD
+195 KAEDDYKLKLAIATD
-210 NIAQIQVRSDDQEDR
+210 NIAHIQVRSEDQEEQ

-230 CSKADELEAFID
+230 CSKADEIEAFID

-249 EDLKLLSKKESELR
+249 EDLKLFSKKESELR
-263 KSLADLNKSIG
+263 KSLADLNRSIG
-274 VATERKKSEDLLKKN
+274 VATERKKSEDLLNKN
-289 KDALEKAKPEY
+289 KAALEKAKPEY

-305 DLKNKAR
+305 DLKNKAK

-327 KENLSSYDKLAETQA
+327 KENLSSYDKLNDTQNSILEAE
-342 NILDADKKLS
+342 KKLS
-352 ALTKSKED
+352 ALKKSKEE
-360 LVKKAADL
+360 LVNKAAEL
-368 EKEYTSKK
+368 EKEYAAKK
-376 KDQQKLKDVP
+376 KNQQKLKDVP
-386 AKKIKAEE
+386 ARKIKAEE
-394 ELGKIKNKGKEVQD
+394 ELGKIKNKGKDVQD

-413 KNEYPKEKEK
+413 KNEYPKEKEE
-423 LVDLQK
+423 LFSLQK
-429 EYQDQARKYELIQR
+429 EYQDQAKKYELIQR

-460 AEGLSQGEPCPVCGS
+460 AEGLSEGEPCPVCGS
-475 TDHPHLAVLKQEVP
+475 TVHPHLAVLKQEVP

-512 SSASAKKAE
+512 SRASAKKAE

-534 SYINIVLGE
+534 SYINKGFIE
-543 DHDDH
+543 D
-548 IDENKYKSGYYDNG
+548 IEDEHKDNIEAIDNG
-562 EAARNEDKS
+562 DISRSEDK
-571 IALDDSDISGSDDK
+571 ADISS
-585 SDINAY
+585 N
-591 ISNIAAILSDEEG
+591 ISNIAAILSDEEE
-604 LKSSKEKYEL
+604 LRSSKEKYEI
-614 PEGLSESLNQE
+614 PAGLSDSLSLE

-632 LKNVNALISSLKKDA
+632 LKDVTAVIKSLKEA
-647 DLLESLSA
+647 SDLLESLTA
-655 EIPALEKKIKEVSR
+655 EIPVFEKSIKEVS
-669 QQNENALYSK
+669 QMQNENALSSK

-719 VIDKAYKDADAK
+719 AIDKAYKDADAK
-731 VRECEKKI
+731 ARDCEKKV

-765 EKRSDLNKEY
+765 ERRSDLNKEY

-785 KSRIDDNK
+785 KNRIDNNK
-793 ELKAKLLSLGTEL
+793 ELKNKLLSLGTEL
-806 EVLEHELTY
+806 ETLEHELTY

-985 GSFIECRVE
+985 GSFIECRTE

>member
-112 KADAILEFPDGR
+112 KADALLELPDGR

-184 KLQEILKKEAN
+184 RLQEILKKEAN
-195 KAENEYRLKSAIATD
+195 KAENDYKLKSAIATD
-210 NIAQIQVRSDDQEDR
+210 NIAHIQVRSEDQEEQ

-230 CSKADELEAFID
+230 CSKADEIEAFID

-249 EDLKLLSKKESELR
+249 EDLKLFSKKESELR
-263 KSLADLNKSIG
+263 KSLADLNRSIG
-274 VATERKKSEDLLKKN
+274 VATERKKSEDLLNKN
-289 KDALEKAKPEY
+289 KAALEKAKPEY

-305 DLKNKAR
+305 DLKNKAK

-327 KENLSSYDKLAETQA
+327 KENLSSYDKLNDTQNSILEAE
-342 NILDADKKLS
+342 KKLS
-352 ALTKSKED
+352 ALKKSKEE
-360 LVKKAADL
+360 LVNKAAEL
-368 EKEYTSKK
+368 EKEYAAKK

-386 AKKIKAEE
+386 ARKIKAEE
-394 ELGKIKNKGKEVQD
+394 ELDKIKNKGKDVQD

-413 KNEYPKEKEK
+413 KNEYPKEKEE
-423 LVDLQK
+423 LLDLQK
-429 EYQDQARKYELIQR
+429 EYQDQAKKYELIQR

-460 AEGLSQGEPCPVCGS
+460 AEGLSEGEPCPVCGS
-475 TDHPHLAVLKQEVP
+475 TVHPHLAVLKQEVP

-512 SSASAKKAE
+512 SRASAKKAE

-534 SYINIVLGE
+534 SYINKGFIE
-543 DHDDH
+543 D
-548 IDENKYKSGYYDNG
+548 IEDEHKDKIEAIDNG
-562 EAARNEDKS
+562 DISRSEDK
-571 IALDDSDISGSDDK
+571 ADISS
-585 SDINAY
+585 N
-591 ISNIAAILSDEEG
+591 ISNIAAILSDEEE
-604 LKSSKEKYEL
+604 LRSSKEKYEI
-614 PEGLSESLNQE
+614 PTGLSDSLGLE

-632 LKNVNALISSLKKDA
+632 LKDVTAVIKSLKEA
-647 DLLESLSA
+647 SDLLESLTA
-655 EIPALEKKIKEVSR
+655 EIPAFEKSIKEVS
-669 QQNENALYSK
+669 QMQNENALSSK

-694 LKKSLTYESK
+694 LKKSLAYESK

-719 VIDKAYKDADAK
+719 TIDKAYKDADAK
-731 VRECEKKI
+731 ARDCEKKV

-765 EKRSDLNKEY
+765 ERRSDLSKEY

-785 KSRIDDNK
+785 KNRIDNNK
-793 ELKAKLLSLGTEL
+793 ELKTKLLSLGTEL
-806 EVLEHELTY
+806 ETLEHELTY

-985 GSFIECRVE
+985 GSFIECRTE

>member
-112 KADAILEFPDGR
+112 KADALLELPDGR

-184 KLQEILKKEAN
+184 RLQEILKKEAN
-195 KAENEYRLKSAIATD
+195 KAENDYKLKSAIATE
-210 NIAQIQVRSDDQEDR
+210 NIAQIQVRSEDQEEQ

-230 CSKADELEAFID
+230 CSKADEIEAFID

-249 EDLKLLSKKESELR
+249 EDLKLFSKKESELR
-263 KSLADLNKSIG
+263 KSLADLNRSIG
-274 VATERKKSEDLLKKN
+274 VATERKKSEDLLNKN
-289 KDALEKAKPEY
+289 KAALEKAKPEY

-305 DLKNKAR
+305 DLKNKAK

-327 KENLSSYDKLAETQA
+327 KENLSSYDKLNDTQNSILEAE
-342 NILDADKKLS
+342 KKLS
-352 ALTKSKED
+352 ALKKSKEE
-360 LVKKAADL
+360 LANKAAEL
-368 EKEYTSKK
+368 EKEYAAKK

-386 AKKIKAEE
+386 ARKIKAEE
-394 ELGKIKNKGKEVQD
+394 ELGKIKNKGKDVQD

-413 KNEYPKEKEK
+413 KNEYPKEKEE
-423 LVDLQK
+423 LLDLQK
-429 EYQDQARKYELIQR
+429 EYQDQAKKYELIQR

-460 AEGLSQGEPCPVCGS
+460 AEGLSEGEPCPVCGS
-475 TDHPHLAVLKQEVP
+475 TVHPHLAVLKQEVP

-512 SSASAKKAE
+512 SRASAKKAE

-534 SYINIVLGE
+534 SYINKGFIE
-543 DHDDH
+543 DIEDEHKDKIEA
-548 IDENKYKSGYYDNG
+548 IDNCDIS
-562 EAARNEDKS
+562 RSEDKS
-571 IALDDSDISGSDDK
+571 IASDKGDVSRHEDKADISS
-585 SDINAY
+585 N
-591 ISNIAAILSDEEG
+591 ISNIAAILSDEEE
-604 LKSSKEKYEL
+604 LRSSKEKYEI
-614 PEGLSESLNQE
+614 PAGLSDSLGLE

-632 LKNVNALISSLKKDA
+632 LKDVTAVIKSLKEA
-647 DLLESLSA
+647 SDLLESLTA
-655 EIPALEKKIKEVSR
+655 EIPAFEKSIKEVS
-669 QQNENALYSK
+669 QMQNENALSSK

-731 VRECEKKI
+731 ARDFEKKV

-765 EKRSDLNKEY
+765 ERRSDLNKEY

-785 KSRIDDNK
+785 KNRIDNNK
-793 ELKAKLLSLGTEL
+793 ELKTKLLSLGTEL
-806 EVLEHELTY
+806 ETLEHELTY

-985 GSFIECRVE
+985 GSFIECRTE

>member
-112 KADAILEFPDGR
+112 KADALLEFPDGR

-184 KLQEILKKEAN
+184 RLQEILKKEAN
-195 KAENEYRLKSAIATD
+195 KTEDDYKLKSAIATEK
-210 NIAQIQVRSDDQEDR
+210 IAQIQVRSEDQEEQ

-230 CSKADELEAFID
+230 CSKTDEIEAFID

-249 EDLKLLSKKESELR
+249 EDLKLFSKKESELR
-263 KSLADLNKSIG
+263 KSLADLNRSIG
-274 VATERKKSEDLLKKN
+274 VATERKKSEDLLNKN
-289 KDALEKAKPEY
+289 KAALEKAKPEY

-305 DLKNKAR
+305 DLKNKAK

-327 KENLSSYDKLAETQA
+327 KENLSSYDKLDETQ
-342 NILDADKKLS
+342 NSILEAEKKLS
-352 ALTKSKED
+352 ALKKSKEE
-360 LVKKAADL
+360 LVNKAAEL
-368 EKEYTSKK
+368 EKEYAAKK

-386 AKKIKAEE
+386 ARKIKAEE
-394 ELGKIKNKGKEVQD
+394 ELGKIKNKGKDVQD

-413 KNEYPKEKEK
+413 KNEYPKEKEE
-423 LVDLQK
+423 LLDLQK
-429 EYQDQARKYELIQR
+429 EYQDQAKKYELIQR

-460 AEGLSQGEPCPVCGS
+460 AEGLSEGEPCPVCGS
-475 TDHPHLAVLKQEVP
+475 TVHPHLAVLKQEVP

-512 SSASAKKAE
+512 SRASAKKAE

-534 SYINIVLGE
+534 SYINKGFIE
-543 DHDDH
+543 D
-548 IDENKYKSGYYDNG
+548 IEDEHKDNIEAIDNG
-562 EAARNEDKS
+562 DISRSEDKS
-571 IALDDSDISGSDDK
+571 IASDKGDVSRHEDKADISS
-585 SDINAY
+585 N
-591 ISNIAAILSDEEG
+591 ISNIAAILSDEEE
-604 LKSSKEKYEL
+604 LRSSKEKYEI
-614 PEGLSESLNQE
+614 PAGLSDSLGLE

-632 LKNVNALISSLKKDA
+632 LKDVTAVIKSLKEA
-647 DLLESLSA
+647 SDLLESLTA
-655 EIPALEKKIKEVSR
+655 EIPAFEKSIKEVS
-669 QQNENALYSK
+669 QMQNENALSSK

-719 VIDKAYKDADAK
+719 AIDKAYKDADAK
-731 VRECEKKI
+731 ARDCEKKV

-765 EKRSDLNKEY
+765 ERRSDLNKEY

-785 KSRIDDNK
+785 KNRIDNNK
-793 ELKAKLLSLGTEL
+793 ELKTKLLSLGTEL
-806 EVLEHELTY
+806 ETLEHEFTY

-985 GSFIECRVE
+985 GSFIECRTE

>member
-112 KADAILEFPDGR
+112 KADALLEFPDGR

-184 KLQEILKKEAN
+184 RLQEILKKEAN
-195 KAENEYRLKSAIATD
+195 KAEDDYKLKSAIATEK
-210 NIAQIQVRSDDQEDR
+210 IAQIQVRSEDQEEQ

-230 CSKADELEAFID
+230 CSKTDEIEAFID

-249 EDLKLLSKKESELR
+249 EDLKLFSKKESELR
-263 KSLADLNKSIG
+263 KSLADLNRSIG
-274 VATERKKSEDLLKKN
+274 VATERKKSEDLLNKN
-289 KDALEKAKPEY
+289 KAALEKAKPEY

-305 DLKNKAR
+305 DLKNKAK

-327 KENLSSYDKLAETQA
+327 KENLSSYDKLDETQ
-342 NILDADKKLS
+342 NSILEAEKKLS
-352 ALTKSKED
+352 ALKKSKEE
-360 LVKKAADL
+360 LVNKAAEL
-368 EKEYTSKK
+368 EKEYAAKK

-386 AKKIKAEE
+386 ARKIKAEE
-394 ELGKIKNKGKEVQD
+394 ELGKIKNKGKDVQD

-413 KNEYPKEKEK
+413 KNEYPKEKEE
-423 LVDLQK
+423 LLDLQK
-429 EYQDQARKYELIQR
+429 EYQDQAKKYELIQR

-460 AEGLSQGEPCPVCGS
+460 AEGLSEGEPCPVCGS
-475 TDHPHLAVLKQEVP
+475 TVHPHLAVLKQEVP

-512 SSASAKKAE
+512 SRASAKKAE

-534 SYINIVLGE
+534 SYINKGFIE
-543 DHDDH
+543 DIEDEHKDNIEA
-548 IDENKYKSGYYDNG
+548 IDN
-562 EAARNEDKS
+562 
-571 IALDDSDISGSDDK
+571 SDISRSEDKNIASDKGDVSRHEDK
-585 SDINAY
+585 ADISSN
-591 ISNIAAILSDEEG
+591 ISNIAAILSDEEE
-604 LKSSKEKYEL
+604 LRSSKEKYEI
-614 PEGLSESLNQE
+614 PEGLSDSLGLE

-632 LKNVNALISSLKKDA
+632 LKDVTAVIKSLKEA
-647 DLLESLSA
+647 SDLLESLTA
-655 EIPALEKKIKEVSR
+655 EIPAFEKSIKEVS
-669 QQNENALYSK
+669 QMQNENALSSK

-719 VIDKAYKDADAK
+719 AIDKAYKDADAK
-731 VRECEKKI
+731 ARDCEKKV

-765 EKRSDLNKEY
+765 ERRSDLNKEY

-785 KSRIDDNK
+785 KNRIDNNK
-793 ELKAKLLSLGTEL
+793 ELKTKLLSLGTEL
-806 EVLEHELTY
+806 ETLEHEFTY

-985 GSFIECRVE
+985 GSFIECRTE

>member
-112 KADAILEFPDGR
+112 KADALLELPDGR

-184 KLQEILKKEAN
+184 RLQEILKKEAN
-195 KAENEYRLKSAIATD
+195 KAENDYKLKSAIATE
-210 NIAQIQVRSDDQEDR
+210 NIAQIQVRSEDQEEQ

-230 CSKADELEAFID
+230 CSKADEIEAFID

-249 EDLKLLSKKESELR
+249 EDLKLFSKKESELR
-263 KSLADLNKSIG
+263 KSLADLNRSIG
-274 VATERKKSEDLLKKN
+274 VATERKKSEDLLNKN
-289 KDALEKAKPEY
+289 KAALEKAKPEY

-305 DLKNKAR
+305 DLKNKAK

-327 KENLSSYDKLAETQA
+327 KENLSSYDKLNDTQNSILEAE
-342 NILDADKKLS
+342 KKLS
-352 ALTKSKED
+352 ALKKSKEE
-360 LVKKAADL
+360 LVNKAAEL
-368 EKEYTSKK
+368 EKEYAAKK

-386 AKKIKAEE
+386 ARKIKAEE
-394 ELGKIKNKGKEVQD
+394 ELGKIKNKGKDVQD

-413 KNEYPKEKEK
+413 KNEYPKEKEE
-423 LVDLQK
+423 LLDLQK
-429 EYQDQARKYELIQR
+429 EYQDQAKKYELIQR

-460 AEGLSQGEPCPVCGS
+460 AEGLSEGEPCPVCGS
-475 TDHPHLAVLKQEVP
+475 TVHPHLAVLKQEVP

-512 SSASAKKAE
+512 SRASAKKAE

-534 SYINIVLGE
+534 SYINKGFIE
-543 DHDDH
+543 DIEDEHKDKIEA
-548 IDENKYKSGYYDNG
+548 IDNCDIS
-562 EAARNEDKS
+562 RSEDKS
-571 IALDDSDISGSDDK
+571 IASDKGDVSRHEDKADISS
-585 SDINAY
+585 N
-591 ISNIAAILSDEEG
+591 ISNIAAILSDEEE
-604 LKSSKEKYEL
+604 LRSSKEKYEI
-614 PEGLSESLNQE
+614 PAGLSDSLGLE

-632 LKNVNALISSLKKDA
+632 LKDVTAVIKSLKEA
-647 DLLESLSA
+647 SDLLESLTA
-655 EIPALEKKIKEVSR
+655 EIPAFEKAIKEVS
-669 QQNENALYSK
+669 QMQNENALSSK

-719 VIDKAYKDADAK
+719 AIDKAYKDADAK
-731 VRECEKKI
+731 ARDCEKKV

-765 EKRSDLNKEY
+765 ERRSDLNKEY

-785 KSRIDDNK
+785 KNRIDNNK
-793 ELKAKLLSLGTEL
+793 ELKTKLLSLGTEL
-806 EVLEHELTY
+806 ETLEHELTY

-985 GSFIECRVE
+985 GSFIECRTE

>member
-112 KADAILEFPDGR
+112 KADALLELPGGR

-184 KLQEILKKEAN
+184 RLQEILKKEAN
-195 KAENEYRLKSAIATD
+195 KAEDDYKLKLAIATD
-210 NIAQIQVRSDDQEDR
+210 NVAHIQVRSEDQEEQ

-230 CSKADELEAFID
+230 CSKADEIEAFID

-249 EDLKLLSKKESELR
+249 EDLKLFSKKESELR
-263 KSLADLNKSIG
+263 KSLADLNRSIG
-274 VATERKKSEDLLKKN
+274 VATERKKSEDLLNKN
-289 KDALEKAKPEY
+289 KAALEKAKPEY

-305 DLKNKAR
+305 DLKNKAK

-327 KENLSSYDKLAETQA
+327 KENLSSYDKLNDTQNSILEAE
-342 NILDADKKLS
+342 KKLS
-352 ALTKSKED
+352 ALKKSKEE
-360 LVKKAADL
+360 LVNKAAEL
-368 EKEYTSKK
+368 EKEYAAKK

-386 AKKIKAEE
+386 ARKIKAEE
-394 ELGKIKNKGKEVQD
+394 ELGKIKNKGKDVQD

-413 KNEYPKEKEK
+413 KNEYPKEKEE
-423 LVDLQK
+423 LLDLQK
-429 EYQDQARKYELIQR
+429 EYQDQAKKYELIQR

-460 AEGLSQGEPCPVCGS
+460 AEGLSEGEPCPVCGS
-475 TDHPHLAVLKQEVP
+475 TVHPHLAVLKQEVP

-512 SSASAKKAE
+512 SRASAKKAE

-534 SYINIVLGE
+534 SYINKGFIE
-543 DHDDH
+543 D
-548 IDENKYKSGYYDNG
+548 IEDEHKDNIEAIDNG
-562 EAARNEDKS
+562 DISRSEDKN
-571 IALDDSDISGSDDK
+571 IASDKGDVSRHEDKADISS
-585 SDINAY
+585 N
-591 ISNIAAILSDEEG
+591 ISNIAAILSDEEE
-604 LKSSKEKYEL
+604 LRSSKEKYEI
-614 PEGLSESLNQE
+614 PAGLSDSLVLE

-632 LKNVNALISSLKKDA
+632 LKDVTAVIKSLKEA
-647 DLLESLSA
+647 SDLLESLTA
-655 EIPALEKKIKEVSR
+655 EIPAFEKSIKEVS
-669 QQNENALYSK
+669 QMQNENALSSK

-719 VIDKAYKDADAK
+719 AIDKAYKDADAK
-731 VRECEKKI
+731 TRDCEKKV

-765 EKRSDLNKEY
+765 ERRSDLNKEY

-785 KSRIDDNK
+785 KNRIDNNK
-793 ELKAKLLSLGTEL
+793 ELKTKLLSLGTEL
-806 EVLEHELTY
+806 ETLEQELTY

-985 GSFIECRVE
+985 GSFIECKVE

>member
-112 KADAILEFPDGR
+112 KADALLEFPDGR

-184 KLQEILKKEAN
+184 RLQEILKKEAN
-195 KAENEYRLKSAIATD
+195 KTEDDYKLKSAIATEK
-210 NIAQIQVRSDDQEDR
+210 IAQIQVRSEDQEEQ

-230 CSKADELEAFID
+230 CSKTDEIEAFID

-249 EDLKLLSKKESELR
+249 EDLKLFSKKESEIR
-263 KSLADLNKSIG
+263 KSLADLNRSIG
-274 VATERKKSEDLLKKN
+274 VATERKKSEDLLNKN
-289 KDALEKAKPEY
+289 KAALEKAKPEY

-305 DLKNKAR
+305 DLKNKAK

-327 KENLSSYDKLAETQA
+327 KENLSSYDKLDETQ
-342 NILDADKKLS
+342 NSILEAEKKLS
-352 ALTKSKED
+352 ALKKSKEE
-360 LVKKAADL
+360 LVNKAAEL
-368 EKEYTSKK
+368 EKEYAAKK

-386 AKKIKAEE
+386 ARKIKAEE
-394 ELGKIKNKGKEVQD
+394 ELGKIKNKGKDVQD

-413 KNEYPKEKEK
+413 KNEYPKEKEE
-423 LVDLQK
+423 LFSLQK
-429 EYQDQARKYELIQR
+429 EYQDQAKKYELIQR

-460 AEGLSQGEPCPVCGS
+460 AEGLSEGEPCPVCGS
-475 TDHPHLAVLKQEVP
+475 TVHPHLAVLKQEVP

-512 SSASAKKAE
+512 SRASAKKAE

-534 SYINIVLGE
+534 SYINKGFIE
-543 DHDDH
+543 D
-548 IDENKYKSGYYDNG
+548 IEDEHKDNIEAIDNG
-562 EAARNEDKS
+562 DISRSEDK
-571 IALDDSDISGSDDK
+571 ADISS
-585 SDINAY
+585 N
-591 ISNIAAILSDEEG
+591 ISNIAAILSDEEE
-604 LKSSKEKYEL
+604 LRSSKEKYEI
-614 PEGLSESLNQE
+614 PEGLSDSLGLE

-632 LKNVNALISSLKKDA
+632 LKDVTAVIKSLKEA
-647 DLLESLSA
+647 SDLLESLTA
-655 EIPALEKKIKEVSR
+655 EIPAFEKSIKEVS
-669 QQNENALYSK
+669 QMQNENALSSK

-719 VIDKAYKDADAK
+719 AIDKAYKDADAK
-731 VRECEKKI
+731 ARDCEKKV

-765 EKRSDLNKEY
+765 ERRSDLNKEY

-785 KSRIDDNK
+785 KNRIDNNK
-793 ELKAKLLSLGTEL
+793 ELKTKLLSLGTEL
-806 EVLEHELTY
+806 ETLEHEFTY

-985 GSFIECRVE
+985 GSFIECKVE

>member
-112 KADAILEFPDGR
+112 KADALLELPGGR

-184 KLQEILKKEAN
+184 RLQEILKKEAN
-195 KAENEYRLKSAIATD
+195 KAEDDYKLKLAIATD
-210 NIAQIQVRSDDQEDR
+210 NVAHIQVRSEDQEEQ

-230 CSKADELEAFID
+230 CSKADEIEAFID

-249 EDLKLLSKKESELR
+249 EDLKLFSKKESELR
-263 KSLADLNKSIG
+263 KSLADLNRSIG
-274 VATERKKSEDLLKKN
+274 VATERKKSEDLLNKN
-289 KDALEKAKPEY
+289 KAALEKAKPEY

-305 DLKNKAR
+305 DLKNKAK

-327 KENLSSYDKLAETQA
+327 KENLSSYDKLNDTQNSILEAE
-342 NILDADKKLS
+342 KKLS
-352 ALTKSKED
+352 ALKKSKEE
-360 LVKKAADL
+360 LVNKAAEL
-368 EKEYTSKK
+368 EKEYAAKK

-386 AKKIKAEE
+386 ARKIKAEE
-394 ELGKIKNKGKEVQD
+394 ELGKIKNKGKDVQD

-413 KNEYPKEKEK
+413 KNEYPKEKEE
-423 LVDLQK
+423 LLDLQK
-429 EYQDQARKYELIQR
+429 EYQDQAKKYELIQR

-460 AEGLSQGEPCPVCGS
+460 AEGLSEGEPCPVCGS
-475 TDHPHLAVLKQEVP
+475 TVHPHLAVLKQEVP

-512 SSASAKKAE
+512 SRASAKKAE

-534 SYINIVLGE
+534 SYINKGFIE
-543 DHDDH
+543 D
-548 IDENKYKSGYYDNG
+548 IEDEHKDNIEAIDNG
-562 EAARNEDKS
+562 DISRSEDKN
-571 IALDDSDISGSDDK
+571 IASDKGDVSRHEDKADISS
-585 SDINAY
+585 N
-591 ISNIAAILSDEEG
+591 ISNIAAILSDEEE
-604 LKSSKEKYEL
+604 LRSSKEKYEI
-614 PEGLSESLNQE
+614 PAGLSDSLVLE

-632 LKNVNALISSLKKDA
+632 LKDVTAVIKSLKEA
-647 DLLESLSA
+647 SDLLESLTA
-655 EIPALEKKIKEVSR
+655 EIPAFEKLIKEVS
-669 QQNENALYSK
+669 QMQNENALSSK

-719 VIDKAYKDADAK
+719 AIDKAYKDADAK
-731 VRECEKKI
+731 VRDCEKKV

-765 EKRSDLNKEY
+765 ERRSDLNKEY

-785 KSRIDDNK
+785 KNRIDNNK
-793 ELKAKLLSLGTEL
+793 ELKTKLLSLGTEL
-806 EVLEHELTY
+806 ETLEQELTY

-985 GSFIECRVE
+985 GSFIECKVE

>member
-112 KADAILEFPDGR
+112 KADALLELPDGR

-149 QIAMIAQGDFMKLL
+149 QISMIAQGDFMKLL

-184 KLQEILKKEAN
+184 RLQEILKKEAN
-195 KAENEYRLKSAIATD
+195 KAEDDYKLKLAIATEK
-210 NIAQIQVRSDDQEDR
+210 IAQIQVRSEDQEEQ
-225 KRFLE
+225 KKFLE
-230 CSKADELEAFID
+230 CSKADEIEAFID
-242 DIDKEDK
+242 DINKEDK
-249 EDLKLLSKKESELR
+249 EDLKLFSKKESELR
-263 KSLADLNKSIG
+263 KSLADLNRSIG
-274 VATERKKSEDLLKKN
+274 VATERKKSEDLLNKN
-289 KDALEKAKPEY
+289 KAALEKAKPEY

-305 DLKNKAR
+305 DLKNKAK

-327 KENLSSYDKLAETQA
+327 KENLSSYDKLNDTQNSILEAE
-342 NILDADKKLS
+342 KKLS
-352 ALTKSKED
+352 ALKKSKEE
-360 LVKKAADL
+360 LVNKAAEL
-368 EKEYTSKK
+368 EKEYAAKK
-376 KDQQKLKDVP
+376 KNQQKLKDVP
-386 AKKIKAEE
+386 ARKIKAEE
-394 ELGKIKNKGKEVQD
+394 ELGKIKNKGKDVQD

-413 KNEYPKEKEK
+413 KNEYSKEKEE
-423 LVDLQK
+423 LLDLQK
-429 EYQDQARKYELIQR
+429 EYQDQAKKYELIQR

-460 AEGLSQGEPCPVCGS
+460 AEGLSEGEPCPVCGS
-475 TDHPHLAVLKQEVP
+475 TVHPHLAVLKQEVP

-512 SSASAKKAE
+512 SRASAKKAE

-534 SYINIVLGE
+534 SYINKGFIE
-543 DHDDH
+543 D
-548 IDENKYKSGYYDNG
+548 IEDEHKDNIEAIDNG
-562 EAARNEDKS
+562 DISRSEDKN
-571 IALDDSDISGSDDK
+571 IASDKGDVSRHEDKADISS
-585 SDINAY
+585 N
-591 ISNIAAILSDEEG
+591 ISNIAAILSDEEE
-604 LKSSKEKYEL
+604 LRSSKEKYEI
-614 PEGLSESLNQE
+614 PAGLSDSLGLE

-632 LKNVNALISSLKKDA
+632 LKDVTAVIKNLKEA
-647 DLLESLSA
+647 SDLLESLTA
-655 EIPALEKKIKEVSR
+655 EIPAFEKSIKEVS
-669 QQNENALYSK
+669 QMQNENALSSK

-719 VIDKAYKDADAK
+719 AIDKAYKDADAK
-731 VRECEKKI
+731 ARDCEKKV

-765 EKRSDLNKEY
+765 ERRSDLNKEY

-785 KSRIDDNK
+785 KNRIDNNK
-793 ELKAKLLSLGTEL
+793 ELKTKLLSLGTEL
-806 EVLEHELTY
+806 ETLEHELTY

-985 GSFIECRVE
+985 GSFIECRTE

>member
-112 KADAILEFPDGR
+112 KADALLELPDGR

-184 KLQEILKKEAN
+184 RLQEILKKEAN
-195 KAENEYRLKSAIATD
+195 KAENDYKFKSAIATD
-210 NIAQIQVRSDDQEDR
+210 NIAQIQVRSEDQEEQ

-230 CSKADELEAFID
+230 CSKADEIEAFID

-249 EDLKLLSKKESELR
+249 EDLKLFSKKESELR
-263 KSLADLNKSIG
+263 KSLADLNRSIG
-274 VATERKKSEDLLKKN
+274 VATERKKSEDLLNKN
-289 KDALEKAKPEY
+289 KAALEKAKPEY

-305 DLKNKAR
+305 DLKNKAK

-327 KENLSSYDKLAETQA
+327 KENLSSYDKLNDTQNSILEAE
-342 NILDADKKLS
+342 KKLS
-352 ALTKSKED
+352 ALKKSKEE
-360 LVKKAADL
+360 LVNKAAEL
-368 EKEYTSKK
+368 EKEYAAKK

-386 AKKIKAEE
+386 ARRIKAEE
-394 ELGKIKNKGKEVQD
+394 ELGKIKNKGKDVQD

-413 KNEYPKEKEK
+413 KNEYPKEKEE
-423 LVDLQK
+423 LLDLQK
-429 EYQDQARKYELIQR
+429 EYQDQAKKYELIQR

-460 AEGLSQGEPCPVCGS
+460 AEGLSEGEPCPVCGS
-475 TDHPHLAVLKQEVP
+475 TVHPHLAVLKQEVP

-497 MNRAEKQRALMQKAV
+497 MNRAEKQRTLMQKAV
-512 SSASAKKAE
+512 SRASAKKAE

-534 SYINIVLGE
+534 SYINKGIIE
-543 DHDDH
+543 D
-548 IDENKYKSGYYDNG
+548 IEDEHKDKIEAIDNG
-562 EAARNEDKS
+562 DISRSEDKS
-571 IALDDSDISGSDDK
+571 IASDKGDVSRHEDKAGISS
-585 SDINAY
+585 N
-591 ISNIAAILSDEEG
+591 ISNIAAILSDEEE
-604 LKSSKEKYEL
+604 LRSSKEKNEI
-614 PEGLSESLNQE
+614 PAGLSDSLGLE

-632 LKNVNALISSLKKDA
+632 LKDVTAVIKRLKEA
-647 DLLESLSA
+647 SDLLESLTS
-655 EIPALEKKIKEVSR
+655 EIPAFEKSIKEVS
-669 QQNENALYSK
+669 QMQNENALSSK

-719 VIDKAYKDADAK
+719 AIDKAYKDADAK
-731 VRECEKKI
+731 ARDCEKKV

-765 EKRSDLNKEY
+765 ERRSDLNKEY

-785 KSRIDDNK
+785 KNRIDNNK
-793 ELKAKLLSLGTEL
+793 ELKTKLLSLGTEL
-806 EVLEHELTY
+806 ETLEHELTY

-985 GSFIECRVE
+985 GSFIECKVE

>member
-112 KADAILEFPDGR
+112 KADALLEFPDGR

-184 KLQEILKKEAN
+184 RLQEILKKEAN
-195 KAENEYRLKSAIATD
+195 KAEDDYKLKSAIATEK
-210 NIAQIQVRSDDQEDR
+210 IAQIQVRSEDQEEQ

-230 CSKADELEAFID
+230 CSKADEIEAFID

-249 EDLKLLSKKESELR
+249 EDLKLFSKKESELR
-263 KSLADLNKSIG
+263 KSLADLNRSIG
-274 VATERKKSEDLLKKN
+274 VATERKKSEDLLNKN
-289 KDALEKAKPEY
+289 KAALEKAKPEY

-305 DLKNKAR
+305 DLKNKAK

-327 KENLSSYDKLAETQA
+327 KENLSSYDKLDETQ
-342 NILDADKKLS
+342 NSILEAEKKLS
-352 ALTKSKED
+352 ALKKSKEE
-360 LVKKAADL
+360 LVNKAAEL
-368 EKEYTSKK
+368 EKEYAAKK

-386 AKKIKAEE
+386 ARKIKAEE
-394 ELGKIKNKGKEVQD
+394 ELGKIKNKGKDVQD

-413 KNEYPKEKEK
+413 KNEYPKEKEE
-423 LVDLQK
+423 LLDLQK
-429 EYQDQARKYELIQR
+429 EYQDQAKKYELIQR

-460 AEGLSQGEPCPVCGS
+460 AEGLSEGEPCPVCGS
-475 TDHPHLAVLKQEVP
+475 TVHPHLAVLKQEVP

-512 SSASAKKAE
+512 SRASAKKAE

-534 SYINIVLGE
+534 SYINKGFIE
-543 DHDDH
+543 D
-548 IDENKYKSGYYDNG
+548 IEDEHKDNIEAIDNG
-562 EAARNEDKS
+562 DISRSEDKS
-571 IALDDSDISGSDDK
+571 IASDKGDVSRHEDKADISS
-585 SDINAY
+585 N
-591 ISNIAAILSDEEG
+591 ISNIAAILSDEEE
-604 LKSSKEKYEL
+604 LRSSKEKYEI
-614 PEGLSESLNQE
+614 PEGLSDSLGLE

-632 LKNVNALISSLKKDA
+632 LKDVTAVIKSLKEA
-647 DLLESLSA
+647 SDLLESLTA
-655 EIPALEKKIKEVSR
+655 EIPAFEKSIKEVS
-669 QQNENALYSK
+669 QMQNENALSSK

-719 VIDKAYKDADAK
+719 AIDKAYKDADAK
-731 VRECEKKI
+731 ARDCEKKV

-765 EKRSDLNKEY
+765 ERRSDLNKEY

-785 KSRIDDNK
+785 KNRIDNNK
-793 ELKAKLLSLGTEL
+793 ELKTKLLSLGTEL
-806 EVLEHELTY
+806 ETLEHEFTY

-985 GSFIECRVE
+985 GSFIECRTE

>member
-112 KADAILEFPDGR
+112 KADALLEFPDGR

-184 KLQEILKKEAN
+184 RLQEILKKEAN
-195 KAENEYRLKSAIATD
+195 KAEDDYKLKSAIATEK
-210 NIAQIQVRSDDQEDR
+210 IAQIQVRSEDQEEQ

-230 CSKADELEAFID
+230 CSKADEIEAFID

-249 EDLKLLSKKESELR
+249 EDLKLFSKKESELR

-274 VATERKKSEDLLKKN
+274 VATERKKSEDLLNKN
-289 KDALEKAKPEY
+289 KAALEKAKPEY

-305 DLKNKAR
+305 DLKNKAK

-327 KENLSSYDKLAETQA
+327 KENLSSYDKLDETQ
-342 NILDADKKLS
+342 NSILEAEKKLS
-352 ALTKSKED
+352 ALKKSKEE
-360 LVKKAADL
+360 LVNRAAEL
-368 EKEYTSKK
+368 EKEYAAKK

-386 AKKIKAEE
+386 ARKIKAEE
-394 ELGKIKNKGKEVQD
+394 ELGKIKNKGKDVQD

-413 KNEYPKEKEK
+413 KNEYPKEKEE
-423 LVDLQK
+423 LLDLQK
-429 EYQDQARKYELIQR
+429 EYQDQAKKYELIQR

-460 AEGLSQGEPCPVCGS
+460 AEGLSEGEPCPVCGS
-475 TDHPHLAVLKQEVP
+475 TVHPHLAVLKQEVP

-512 SSASAKKAE
+512 SRASAKKAE

-534 SYINIVLGE
+534 SYINKGFIE
-543 DHDDH
+543 D
-548 IDENKYKSGYYDNG
+548 IEDEHKDNIEAIDNG
-562 EAARNEDKS
+562 DISRSEDKS
-571 IALDDSDISGSDDK
+571 IASDKGDVSRYEDKANISS
-585 SDINAY
+585 N
-591 ISNIAAILSDEEG
+591 ISNIAVILSDEEE
-604 LKSSKEKYEL
+604 LRSSKEKYEI
-614 PEGLSESLNQE
+614 PEGLSDSLGLE

-632 LKNVNALISSLKKDA
+632 LKDVTAVIKSLKEA
-647 DLLESLSA
+647 SDLLESLTA
-655 EIPALEKKIKEVSR
+655 EIPAFEKSIKEVS
-669 QQNENALYSK
+669 QMQNENALSSK

-719 VIDKAYKDADAK
+719 AIDKAYKDADAK
-731 VRECEKKI
+731 ARDCEKKV

-765 EKRSDLNKEY
+765 ERRSDLNKEY

-785 KSRIDDNK
+785 KNRIDNNK
-793 ELKAKLLSLGTEL
+793 ELKTKLLSLGTEL
-806 EVLEHELTY
+806 ETLEHEFTY

-985 GSFIECRVE
+985 GSFIECRTE

>member
-112 KADAILEFPDGR
+112 KADALLEFPDGR

-184 KLQEILKKEAN
+184 RLQEILKKEAN
-195 KAENEYRLKSAIATD
+195 KAEDDYKLKSAIATEK
-210 NIAQIQVRSDDQEDR
+210 IAQIQVRSEDQEEQ

-230 CSKADELEAFID
+230 CSKADEIEAFID

-249 EDLKLLSKKESELR
+249 EDLKLFSKKESELR
-263 KSLADLNKSIG
+263 KSLADLNRSIG
-274 VATERKKSEDLLKKN
+274 VATERKKSEDLLNKN
-289 KDALEKAKPEY
+289 KAALEKAKPEY

-305 DLKNKAR
+305 DLKNKAK

-327 KENLSSYDKLAETQA
+327 KENLSSYDKLDETQ
-342 NILDADKKLS
+342 NSILEAEKKLS
-352 ALTKSKED
+352 ALKKSKEE
-360 LVKKAADL
+360 LVNKAAEL
-368 EKEYTSKK
+368 EKEYAAKK

-386 AKKIKAEE
+386 ARKIKAEE
-394 ELGKIKNKGKEVQD
+394 ELGKIKNKGKDVQD

-413 KNEYPKEKEK
+413 KNEYPKEKEE
-423 LVDLQK
+423 LLDLQK
-429 EYQDQARKYELIQR
+429 EYQDQAQKYELIQR

-460 AEGLSQGEPCPVCGS
+460 AEGLSEGEPCPVCGS
-475 TDHPHLAVLKQEVP
+475 TVHPHLAVLKQEVP

-512 SSASAKKAE
+512 SRASAKKAE

-534 SYINIVLGE
+534 SYINKGFIE
-543 DHDDH
+543 D
-548 IDENKYKSGYYDNG
+548 IEDEHKDKIEAIDNG
-562 EAARNEDKS
+562 DISRSEDKS
-571 IALDDSDISGSDDK
+571 IVSDKGDVSRHEDKADISS
-585 SDINAY
+585 N
-591 ISNIAAILSDEEG
+591 ISNIAAILSDEEE
-604 LKSSKEKYEL
+604 LRSSKEKYEI
-614 PEGLSESLNQE
+614 PEGLSDSLGLE

-632 LKNVNALISSLKKDA
+632 LKDVTAVIKSLKEA
-647 DLLESLSA
+647 SDLLESLTA
-655 EIPALEKKIKEVSR
+655 EIPAFEKSIKEVS
-669 QQNENALYSK
+669 QMQNENALSSK

-719 VIDKAYKDADAK
+719 AIDKAYKDADAK
-731 VRECEKKI
+731 ARDCEKKV

-765 EKRSDLNKEY
+765 ERRSDLNKEY

-785 KSRIDDNK
+785 KNRIDNNK
-793 ELKAKLLSLGTEL
+793 ELKTKLLSLGTEL
-806 EVLEHELTY
+806 ETLEHEFTY

-985 GSFIECRVE
+985 GSFIECRTE

>member
-112 KADAILEFPDGR
+112 KADALLELPDGR

-184 KLQEILKKEAN
+184 RLQEILKKEAN
-195 KAENEYRLKSAIATD
+195 KAEDDYKLKLAIATD
-210 NIAQIQVRSDDQEDR
+210 NIAHIQVRSEDQEEQ

-230 CSKADELEAFID
+230 CSKADEIEAFID

-249 EDLKLLSKKESELR
+249 EDLKLFSKKESELR
-263 KSLADLNKSIG
+263 KSLADLNRSIG
-274 VATERKKSEDLLKKN
+274 VATERKKSEDLLNKN
-289 KDALEKAKPEY
+289 KAALEKAKPEY

-305 DLKNKAR
+305 DLKNKAK

-327 KENLSSYDKLAETQA
+327 KENLSSYDKLNDTQNSILEAE
-342 NILDADKKLS
+342 KKLS
-352 ALTKSKED
+352 ALKKSKEE
-360 LVKKAADL
+360 LVNKAAEL
-368 EKEYTSKK
+368 EKEYAAKK
-376 KDQQKLKDVP
+376 KNQQKLKDVP
-386 AKKIKAEE
+386 ARKIKAEE
-394 ELGKIKNKGKEVQD
+394 ELGKIKNKGKDVQD

-413 KNEYPKEKEK
+413 KNEYPKEKEE
-423 LVDLQK
+423 LFSLQK
-429 EYQDQARKYELIQR
+429 EYQDQAKKYELIQR

-460 AEGLSQGEPCPVCGS
+460 AEGLSEGEPCPVCGS
-475 TDHPHLAVLKQEVP
+475 TVHPHLAVLKQEVP

-512 SSASAKKAE
+512 SRASAKKAE

-534 SYINIVLGE
+534 SYINKGFIE
-543 DHDDH
+543 D
-548 IDENKYKSGYYDNG
+548 IEDEHKDNIEAIDNG
-562 EAARNEDKS
+562 DISRSEDK
-571 IALDDSDISGSDDK
+571 ADISS
-585 SDINAY
+585 N
-591 ISNIAAILSDEEG
+591 ISNIAAILSDEEE
-604 LKSSKEKYEL
+604 LRSSKEKYEI
-614 PEGLSESLNQE
+614 PAGLSDSLSLE

-632 LKNVNALISSLKKDA
+632 LKDVTAVIKSLKEA
-647 DLLESLSA
+647 SDLLESLTA
-655 EIPALEKKIKEVSR
+655 EIPVFEKSIKEVS
-669 QQNENALYSK
+669 QMQNENALSSK

-719 VIDKAYKDADAK
+719 AIDKAYKDADAK
-731 VRECEKKI
+731 ARDCEKKV

-765 EKRSDLNKEY
+765 ERRSDLNKEY

-785 KSRIDDNK
+785 KNRIDNNK
-793 ELKAKLLSLGTEL
+793 ELKTKLLSLGTEL
-806 EVLEHELTY
+806 ETLEHELTY

-985 GSFIECRVE
+985 GSFIECRTE

>member
-112 KADAILEFPDGR
+112 KADALLELPDGR

-184 KLQEILKKEAN
+184 RLQEILKKEAN
-195 KAENEYRLKSAIATD
+195 KAENDYKLKSAIATD
-210 NIAQIQVRSDDQEDR
+210 NIAQIQVRSEDQEEQ

-230 CSKADELEAFID
+230 CSKADEIEAFID

-249 EDLKLLSKKESELR
+249 EDLKLFSKKESELR
-263 KSLADLNKSIG
+263 KSLADLNRSIG
-274 VATERKKSEDLLKKN
+274 VATERKKSEDLLNKN
-289 KDALEKAKPEY
+289 KAALEKARPEY

-305 DLKNKAR
+305 DLKNKAK
-312 DYKKSEPLAIMISSE
+312 DYKKSELLAIMISSE
-327 KENLSSYDKLAETQA
+327 KENLSSYDKLNDTQNSILEAE
-342 NILDADKKLS
+342 KKLS
-352 ALTKSKED
+352 ALKKSKEE
-360 LVKKAADL
+360 LINKAAEL
-368 EKEYTSKK
+368 EKEYAAKK

-386 AKKIKAEE
+386 ARKIKAEE
-394 ELGKIKNKGKEVQD
+394 ELGKIKNKGKDVQD

-413 KNEYPKEKEK
+413 KNEYPKEKEE
-423 LVDLQK
+423 LLDLQK
-429 EYQDQARKYELIQR
+429 EYQDQAKKYELIQR

-460 AEGLSQGEPCPVCGS
+460 AEGLSEGEPCPVCGS
-475 TDHPHLAVLKQEVP
+475 TVHPHLAVLKQEVP

-512 SSASAKKAE
+512 SRASAKKAE
-521 VNKLFDTIIDDIK
+521 VNKLFDTIIEDIK
-534 SYINIVLGE
+534 SYINKGFIE
-543 DHDDH
+543 D
-548 IDENKYKSGYYDNG
+548 IEDEHKDNIEAIDNG
-562 EAARNEDKS
+562 YRSRSEDKN
-571 IALDDSDISGSDDK
+571 IASDKGDVSRHEDKADISS
-585 SDINAY
+585 N
-591 ISNIAAILSDEEG
+591 ISNIAAILSDEEE
-604 LKSSKEKYEL
+604 LRSSKEKYEI
-614 PEGLSESLNQE
+614 PAGLSDSLGLE

-632 LKNVNALISSLKKDA
+632 LKDVTAVIKSLKEA
-647 DLLESLSA
+647 SDLLESLTA
-655 EIPALEKKIKEVSR
+655 EIPAFEKSIKEVS
-669 QQNENALYSK
+669 QMQNENALSSK

-719 VIDKAYKDADAK
+719 AIDKAYKDADAK
-731 VRECEKKI
+731 ARDCEKKV

-765 EKRSDLNKEY
+765 ERRSDLNKEY

-785 KSRIDDNK
+785 KNRIDNNK
-793 ELKAKLLSLGTEL
+793 ELKTKLLSLGTEL
-806 EVLEHELTY
+806 ETLEHELTY

-985 GSFIECRVE
+985 GSFIECRTE

>member
-112 KADAILEFPDGR
+112 KADALLELPDGR

-184 KLQEILKKEAN
+184 RLQEILKKEAN
-195 KAENEYRLKSAIATD
+195 KAEDDYKLKSAIATEK
-210 NIAQIQVRSDDQEDR
+210 IAQIQVRSEDQEEQ

-230 CSKADELEAFID
+230 CSKTDEIEAFID

-249 EDLKLLSKKESELR
+249 EDLKLFSKKESELR
-263 KSLADLNKSIG
+263 KSLADLNRSIG
-274 VATERKKSEDLLKKN
+274 VATERKKSEDLLNKN
-289 KDALEKAKPEY
+289 KAVLEKAKPEY

-305 DLKNKAR
+305 DLKNKAK

-327 KENLSSYDKLAETQA
+327 KENLSSYDKLDETQ
-342 NILDADKKLS
+342 NSILEAEKKLS
-352 ALTKSKED
+352 ALKKSKKE
-360 LVKKAADL
+360 LVNKAAEL
-368 EKEYTSKK
+368 EKEYAAKK

-386 AKKIKAEE
+386 ARKIKAEE
-394 ELGKIKNKGKEVQD
+394 ELGKIKNKGKDVQD

-413 KNEYPKEKEK
+413 KNEYPKEKEE
-423 LVDLQK
+423 LLDLQK
-429 EYQDQARKYELIQR
+429 EYQDQAKKYELIQR

-460 AEGLSQGEPCPVCGS
+460 AEGLSEGEPCPVCGS
-475 TDHPHLAVLKQEVP
+475 TVHPHLAVLKQEVP
-489 LQKDVDDA
+489 LQKDVDDV

-512 SSASAKKAE
+512 SRASAKKAE

-534 SYINIVLGE
+534 SYINKGIIE
-543 DHDDH
+543 D
-548 IDENKYKSGYYDNG
+548 IEDEHKDKIEAIDNG
-562 EAARNEDKS
+562 DISRSEDKS
-571 IALDDSDISGSDDK
+571 IASDKGDVSRHEDKAGISS
-585 SDINAY
+585 N
-591 ISNIAAILSDEEG
+591 ISNIAAILSDEEE
-604 LKSSKEKYEL
+604 LRSSKEKNEI
-614 PEGLSESLNQE
+614 PAGLSDSLGLE

-632 LKNVNALISSLKKDA
+632 LKDVTAVIKRLKEA
-647 DLLESLSA
+647 SDLLESLTS
-655 EIPALEKKIKEVSR
+655 EIPAFEKSIKEVS
-669 QQNENALYSK
+669 QMQNENALSSK

-719 VIDKAYKDADAK
+719 AIDKAYKDADAK
-731 VRECEKKI
+731 ARDCEKKV

-765 EKRSDLNKEY
+765 ERRSDLNKEY

-785 KSRIDDNK
+785 KNRIDNNK
-793 ELKAKLLSLGTEL
+793 ELKTKLLSLGTEL
-806 EVLEHELTY
+806 ETLEHELTY

-985 GSFIECRVE
+985 GSFIECRTE

>member
-112 KADAILEFPDGR
+112 KADALLEFPDGR

-184 KLQEILKKEAN
+184 RLQEILKKEAN
-195 KAENEYRLKSAIATD
+195 KTEDDYKLKLAIATEK
-210 NIAQIQVRSDDQEDR
+210 IAQIQVRSENQEEQ

-230 CSKADELEAFID
+230 CSKTDEIEAFID

-249 EDLKLLSKKESELR
+249 EDLKLFSKKESELR
-263 KSLADLNKSIG
+263 KSLADLNRSIG
-274 VATERKKSEDLLKKN
+274 VATERKKSEDLLNKN
-289 KDALEKAKPEY
+289 KAVLEKAKPEY

-305 DLKNKAR
+305 DLKNKAK

-327 KENLSSYDKLAETQA
+327 KENLSSYDKLDEIQNSILEAE
-342 NILDADKKLS
+342 KKLS
-352 ALTKSKED
+352 ALKKSKKE
-360 LVKKAADL
+360 LVNKAAEL
-368 EKEYTSKK
+368 EKEYAAKK

-386 AKKIKAEE
+386 ARKIKAEE
-394 ELGKIKNKGKEVQD
+394 ELGKIKNKGKDVQD

-413 KNEYPKEKEK
+413 KNEYPKEKEE
-423 LVDLQK
+423 LLDLQK
-429 EYQDQARKYELIQR
+429 EYQDQAKKYELIQR

-460 AEGLSQGEPCPVCGS
+460 AEGLSEGEPCPVCGS
-475 TDHPHLAVLKQEVP
+475 TVHPHLAVLKQEVP

-512 SSASAKKAE
+512 SRASAKKAE

-534 SYINIVLGE
+534 SYINKDFIE
-543 DHDDH
+543 D
-548 IDENKYKSGYYDNG
+548 IEDEHKDNIEAIDNG
-562 EAARNEDKS
+562 DISRSEDK
-571 IALDDSDISGSDDK
+571 ADISS
-585 SDINAY
+585 N
-591 ISNIAAILSDEEG
+591 ISNIAAIVSDEEE
-604 LKSSKEKYEL
+604 LRSSKEKYEI
-614 PEGLSESLNQE
+614 PAGLSDSLGLE

-632 LKNVNALISSLKKDA
+632 LKDVTAVIKSLKEA
-647 DLLESLSA
+647 SDLLESLTA
-655 EIPALEKKIKEVSR
+655 EIPAYEKSIKEVS
-669 QQNENALYSK
+669 QMQNENALSSK

-719 VIDKAYKDADAK
+719 AIDKAYKDADAK
-731 VRECEKKI
+731 ARDCEKKV

-765 EKRSDLNKEY
+765 ERRSDLNKEY

-785 KSRIDDNK
+785 KNRIDNNK
-793 ELKAKLLSLGTEL
+793 ELKTKLLSLGTEL
-806 EVLEHELTY
+806 ETLEHEFTY

-985 GSFIECRVE
+985 GSFIECKVE

>member
-184 KLQEILKKEAN
+184 RLQEILKKEAN
-195 KAENEYRLKSAIATD
+195 KAEDDYKLKSAIATEK
-210 NIAQIQVRSDDQEDR
+210 IAQIQVRSEDQEEQ

-230 CSKADELEAFID
+230 CSKTDEIEAFID

-249 EDLKLLSKKESELR
+249 EDFKLFSKKESELR
-263 KSLADLNKSIG
+263 KSLADLNRSIG
-274 VATERKKSEDLLKKN
+274 VATERKKSEDLLNKN
-289 KDALEKAKPEY
+289 KAALEKAKPEY

-305 DLKNKAR
+305 DLKNKAK
-312 DYKKSEPLAIMISSE
+312 DFKKSEPLAIMISSE
-327 KENLSSYDKLAETQA
+327 KENLSSYDKLDETQ
-342 NILDADKKLS
+342 NSILEAEKKLS
-352 ALTKSKED
+352 ALKKSKKE
-360 LVKKAADL
+360 LVNKTAEL
-368 EKEYTSKK
+368 EKEYAAKK

-386 AKKIKAEE
+386 ARKIKAEE
-394 ELGKIKNKGKEVQD
+394 ELGKIKNKGKDVQD

-413 KNEYPKEKEK
+413 KNEYPKEKEE
-423 LVDLQK
+423 LLDLQK
-429 EYQDQARKYELIQR
+429 EYQDQAKKYELIQR

-460 AEGLSQGEPCPVCGS
+460 AEGLSEGEPCPVCGS
-475 TDHPHLAVLKQEVP
+475 TVHPHLAVLKQEVP

-512 SSASAKKAE
+512 SRASAKKAE

-534 SYINIVLGE
+534 SYINKGFIE
-543 DHDDH
+543 D
-548 IDENKYKSGYYDNG
+548 IEDEHKDNIEAIDNG
-562 EAARNEDKS
+562 DISRSEDKS
-571 IALDDSDISGSDDK
+571 IASDKGDVSRHEDKADISS
-585 SDINAY
+585 N
-591 ISNIAAILSDEEG
+591 ISNIAAILSDEEE
-604 LKSSKEKYEL
+604 LRSSKEKYEI
-614 PEGLSESLNQE
+614 PAGLSDSLGLE

-632 LKNVNALISSLKKDA
+632 LKDVTAVIKSLKEA
-647 DLLESLSA
+647 SDLLESLTA
-655 EIPALEKKIKEVSR
+655 EIPAFEKSIKEVS
-669 QQNENALYSK
+669 QMQNENALSSK

-719 VIDKAYKDADAK
+719 AIDKAYKDADAK
-731 VRECEKKI
+731 ARDCEKKV

-765 EKRSDLNKEY
+765 ERRSDLNKEY

-785 KSRIDDNK
+785 KNRIDNNK
-793 ELKAKLLSLGTEL
+793 ELKTKLLSLGTEL
-806 EVLEHELTY
+806 ETLEHEFTY

-985 GSFIECRVE
+985 GSFIECKVE

>member
-112 KADAILEFPDGR
+112 KADALLELPGGR

-184 KLQEILKKEAN
+184 RLQEILKKEAN
-195 KAENEYRLKSAIATD
+195 KAENDYKFKSAIATD
-210 NIAQIQVRSDDQEDR
+210 NIAQIQVRSEDQEEQ

-230 CSKADELEAFID
+230 CSKADEIEAFID

-249 EDLKLLSKKESELR
+249 EDLKLFSKKESELR
-263 KSLADLNKSIG
+263 KSLADLNRSIG
-274 VATERKKSEDLLKKN
+274 VATERKKSEDLLNKN
-289 KDALEKAKPEY
+289 KAALEKAKPEY

-305 DLKNKAR
+305 DLKNKAK

-327 KENLSSYDKLAETQA
+327 KENLSSYDKLNDTQNSILEAE
-342 NILDADKKLS
+342 KKLS
-352 ALTKSKED
+352 ALKKSKEE
-360 LVKKAADL
+360 LVNKAAEL
-368 EKEYTSKK
+368 EKEYAAKK

-386 AKKIKAEE
+386 ARKIKAEE
-394 ELGKIKNKGKEVQD
+394 ELGKIKNKGKDVQD

-413 KNEYPKEKEK
+413 KNEYPKEKEE
-423 LVDLQK
+423 LLDLQK
-429 EYQDQARKYELIQR
+429 EYQDQAKKYELIQR

-460 AEGLSQGEPCPVCGS
+460 AEGLSEGEPCPVCGS
-475 TDHPHLAVLKQEVP
+475 TVHPHLAVLKQEVP

-512 SSASAKKAE
+512 SRASAKKAE

-534 SYINIVLGE
+534 SYINKGFIE
-543 DHDDH
+543 D
-548 IDENKYKSGYYDNG
+548 IEDEHKDNIEAIDNG
-562 EAARNEDKS
+562 DISRSEDKN
-571 IALDDSDISGSDDK
+571 IASDKGDVSRHEDKADISS
-585 SDINAY
+585 N
-591 ISNIAAILSDEEG
+591 ISNIAAILSDEEE
-604 LKSSKEKYEL
+604 LRSSKEKYEI
-614 PEGLSESLNQE
+614 PAGLSDSLVLE

-632 LKNVNALISSLKKDA
+632 LKDVTAVIKSLKEA
-647 DLLESLSA
+647 SDLLESLTA
-655 EIPALEKKIKEVSR
+655 EIPAFEKLIKEVS
-669 QQNENALYSK
+669 QMQNENALSSK

-719 VIDKAYKDADAK
+719 AIDKAYKDADAK
-731 VRECEKKI
+731 ARDCEKKV

-765 EKRSDLNKEY
+765 ERRSDLNKEY

-785 KSRIDDNK
+785 KNRIDNNK
-793 ELKAKLLSLGTEL
+793 ELKTKLLSLGTEL
-806 EVLEHELTY
+806 ETLEQELTY

-985 GSFIECRVE
+985 GSFIECKVE

>member
-112 KADAILEFPDGR
+112 KADALLELPDGR

-184 KLQEILKKEAN
+184 RLQEILKKEAN
-195 KAENEYRLKSAIATD
+195 KAENDYKFKSAIATD
-210 NIAQIQVRSDDQEDR
+210 NIAQIQVRSEDQEEQ

-230 CSKADELEAFID
+230 CSKSDEIEAFID

-249 EDLKLLSKKESELR
+249 EDLKLFSKKESELR
-263 KSLADLNKSIG
+263 KSLADLNRSIG
-274 VATERKKSEDLLKKN
+274 VATERKKSEDLLNKN
-289 KDALEKAKPEY
+289 KAALEKAKPEY

-305 DLKNKAR
+305 DLKNKAK

-327 KENLSSYDKLAETQA
+327 KENLSSYDKLNDTQNSILEAE
-342 NILDADKKLS
+342 KKLS
-352 ALTKSKED
+352 ALKKSKEE
-360 LVKKAADL
+360 LVNKAAEL
-368 EKEYTSKK
+368 EKEYAAKK

-386 AKKIKAEE
+386 ARKIKAEE
-394 ELGKIKNKGKEVQD
+394 ELGKIKNKGKDVQD

-413 KNEYPKEKEK
+413 KNEYPKEKEE
-423 LVDLQK
+423 LLDLQK
-429 EYQDQARKYELIQR
+429 EYQDQAKKYELIQR

-475 TDHPHLAVLKQEVP
+475 TVHPHLAVLKQEVP

-512 SSASAKKAE
+512 SRASAKKAE

-534 SYINIVLGE
+534 SYINKGFIE
-543 DHDDH
+543 D
-548 IDENKYKSGYYDNG
+548 IEDEHKDNIEAIDNG
-562 EAARNEDKS
+562 DISRSEDKN
-571 IALDDSDISGSDDK
+571 IASDKGDVSRHEDKADISS
-585 SDINAY
+585 N
-591 ISNIAAILSDEEG
+591 ISNIAAILSDEEE
-604 LKSSKEKYEL
+604 LRSSKEKYEI
-614 PEGLSESLNQE
+614 PAGLSDSLGLE
-625 FDSLKKD
+625 FDSLKKE
-632 LKNVNALISSLKKDA
+632 LKDVTAVIKSLKEA
-647 DLLESLSA
+647 SDLLESLTS
-655 EIPALEKKIKEVSR
+655 EIPAFEKSIKEVS
-669 QQNENALYSK
+669 QMQNENALSSK

-719 VIDKAYKDADAK
+719 AIDKAYKDADAK
-731 VRECEKKI
+731 ARDCEKKV

-765 EKRSDLNKEY
+765 ERRSDLNKEY

-785 KSRIDDNK
+785 KNRIDNNK
-793 ELKAKLLSLGTEL
+793 ELKTKLLSLGTEL
-806 EVLEHELTY
+806 ETLEHELTY

-985 GSFIECRVE
+985 GSFIECKVE